1 MAIEIDFGRELGR
14 LAFPDD
20 ITDEQAQSYVRE
32 NYQAIRQGL
41 ISRRQEELAAETEVE
56 EKAKFQLG
64 QYDTVETALNTLS
77 ELPRG
82 AIEGLGLTAK
92 AAARAATFFPPP
104 TVNPYTGRKIEQTA
118 EVPLEQEPLYRAG
131 QAIQEFG
138 KETYPGLPGVRE
150 SLPAQVMGG
159 IGSTVATLPA
169 ALIAGPAAPLG
180 AAISYGLQSGESATE
195 DADATINRRI
205 SEALANRQY
214 DVAADLQDRREQMKT
229 QAFITAAPI
238 GAATEFFLGAAPKVA
253 RRFVTGRIG
262 GIGERL
268 AESLVPKSAK
278 YQRKF
283 LGATG
288 AERVRGAVEALATE
302 GVQESA
308 EQLGGNIAAAAVY
321 DPERGWLDGVA
332 QAGFVGSLSGGIVG
346 GLVGSR
352 RNAKLAGAANEALGG
367 DPTNPLPRANATVA
381 GLEDTQ
387 QEGEPEI
394 TAEDVLRKSQ
404 EAGLPGQEEVVTEPA
419 PKVTPVPAQPQ
430 VVVTSVVTPVV
441 TPTPAPTPAPAATVD
456 PETGLAPDEQDE
468 LDQLITAEDEGMLSE
483 EGAITLADY
492 RARLGG
498 AQAVVTPVAKAVTP
512 VVRTPAPTPAPVVT
526 TSTKLPKNLAG
537 AKPRYSI
544 FQDTYLPRFD
554 SDFDLAA
561 YIVTQTKKSDSDADY
576 LNWAVERSGMT
587 PEEVRKHGLQV
598 RAELKKLAAK
608 TKAGTAQKPA
618 ALVVPSVTIAMP
630 EVKVT
635 ATPVSA
641 PVAAPVTPAPTPV
654 APTPTPAPEY
664 TPARINSLLRK
675 LKAKA
680 TAVGK
685 GLYEIKNLAP
695 GQRLVLR
702 TRFGGLQET
711 DQFLLQEKSQVTGY
725 PSDEGFI
732 LRDKQEAVAGETPRP
747 APKPAPIGPKP
758 DDELTEQQYYDA
770 RVKEIARDNKA
781 TQAEVREQFSR
792 EDSNLEHW
800 QAIRNAAESGK
811 QLKVETLN
819 RLPEARIEFLRK
831 QYPQSVPQ
839 GYMAPAVSKSVAE
852 KQAEMRAAKR
862 GVRIAPAPAI
872 SEEVELNELRISK
885 QQRGRLGRL
894 TEERLQELEKKLAP
908 APAEPVVA
916 EPTEA
921 ELEAAEEARLAQAEE
936 EIDSGP
942 IGQAKQKLEDEGS
955 DMKKSQVKAM
965 ARKLEKA
972 GIIDDSELDDEG
984 RDTEVDELVGQLLE
998 RVEEARDTA
1007 IQEREQELADE
1018 ARVEKVA
1025 PKAAPISKVAQIISK
1040 LENLKIDTGGTF
1052 DAVLGIPALIWNGAL
1067 ITAQNALRAGKAVTQ
1082 AIDAAIEY
1090 IRTNLNEKQA
1100 ARVNLDAVRE
1110 QFETDLVLGRSV
1122 SEIIDDGKLRGY
1134 KQKARHLI
1142 PEERRKLRSDTKK
1155 RFVDL
1160 FDQLP
1165 SVSEFAA
1172 AALGGAVKRGWYRKS
1187 AEALIDVFGVD
1198 APRFAALLAGLSP
1211 QTSVENNLINAL
1223 NVWKNW
1229 NLAGRPT
1236 DRAAIVSVMGR
1247 SVQGNKGEQSVL
1259 DAWINNSVRALSSE
1273 DPTSITLSGPKVNSF
1288 MLNLRGV
1295 VNEVTNDAWMA
1306 NFALVDQAM
1315 FAGSLNA
1322 TGTDPGK
1329 GTGYLAMS
1337 AKVRAT
1343 AEYLTEL
1350 TGDQWTPAEVQET
1363 VWSWAKTLYELQDRR
1378 GETRNAVEILRAGD
1392 LTEEAIAGTPDF
1404 ATLLADGEY
1413 RRILAEAGYGNQ
1425 VEQIARRSAELRGA
1439 QRAGPASQAAAT
1451 ASQTL
1456 RNAEERAARRLVQ
1469 LRKQRAA
1476 EAEAEK
1482 AATKTAAQSAIDA
1495 IDKVSKGLSENS
1507 YSDPLFLT
1515 PLAKLALQIAKGL
1528 IQVGVA
1534 VDKAIRQAIAQARQ
1548 QFPNDP
1554 TDDIQLADRLIRDA
1568 EYAEAVA
1575 AGDMETAQQM
1585 VDEAAVK
1592 AGYKTKGFHRTPKA
1606 FTKFIPGGPKAEA
1619 QFWTTKAGEFRTLF
1633 GQSGRAI
1640 WFGSSP
1646 ENLPAYHNEPSGKG
1660 VVLEVYL
1667 KNPSPL
1673 QIDDDTRAWGR
1684 DIYADGSKQ
1693 FPLLL
1698 SDEHIQSIR
1707 KDGYTGIEYWNN
1719 GKTADKSAPD
1729 EMVVFDA
1736 NQIKS
1741 ADPVTRDDEGNVV
1754 PLSQR
1759 FQASTADIRGAKLDS
1774 VEAILQKVIA
1784 ATDPKGK
1791 VFEAITGLSNFVIY
1805 QASKIALRIYQA
1817 TKSWVAARNAGM
1829 DYIKSHVQLSN
1840 EAETA
1845 ANFEEYIKAFPN
1857 QEIPAGTPERPQP
1870 PSPDVRVPSRGL
1882 FLGDIST
1889 DTDENWASEAK
1900 KWVDFYKGNLER
1912 AYQVVLTADID
1923 NAFKEYILGEIIQRN
1938 QLDIARGKGDVEVLR
1953 ALNLEKRLA
1962 DSAKSLGAVTAKA
1975 MAARKLAQERFWWA
1989 QPAMILRN
1997 LIRKRQDE
2005 LIPFSKIESEQVR
2018 KWLTESGREAV
2029 NQIREAMK
2037 KADAVFARE
2046 FRKIKQVPGEPEGPP
2061 IEIKWQDILTKA
2073 LDTQGSV
2080 RQKML
2085 QVILADPRLRNL
2097 SPAGIAEI
2105 TNLLTNAWETKRNQI
2120 FRAEFQKKVPL
2131 PNVKPDVR
2139 EKLFRSLPRILKYAN
2154 IARATPGSFSIQ
2166 DGPDTYLLWEQAF
2179 RDAVAPEFG
2188 VAELNGIT
2196 ARKITDLAQKAQAQ
2210 SGVNRNEII
2219 QQMFRLM
2226 AREGGVRFSDVLRDY
2241 WYAAVLSGI
2250 RTQVDNAMNV
2260 FNGFLNTAMFATMA
2274 KKDAG
2279 FIAYS
2284 ALKGLDEGIR
2294 DFWPMLW
2301 RGELYRSVNFN
2312 PDQPGSALEGLGE
2325 SRNLFAKGISQFK
2338 YVGRLINALD
2348 HMTALMSDSSAKAY
2362 ALRKLYDADVA
2373 RQYLTPSPEVVA
2385 VARARAIAE
2394 GTRPELVNKRTREII
2409 QEKLPVDV
2417 LMTSREIREMTT
2429 FTETPQGLLG
2439 SLYRGLDQAAQGKT
2453 LYKVL
2458 SGTNFLRFAANSAN
2472 EILNFALPVALYRY
2486 YQSSPGKSEGEYG
2499 LKFSESRRDLI
2510 LAKATFGTAL
2520 GIFAG
2525 ALFLGDDDKE
2535 EDRNM
2540 DITGSFKS
2548 LDPNK
2553 RKQLLSEGR
2562 QPYSIRFG
2570 NTYVSYRQMGF
2581 GGVLATIGELRDRQ
2595 LFSPDK
2601 WSQENI
2607 VDKVL
2612 DGAAA
2617 GMFIVKDSTAI
2628 SGLTE
2633 LLGFANAY
2641 KYDTD
2646 EFIEKSFPRY
2656 VSRLA
2661 GSLVPNILKEVD
2673 AWSDPSIFKTEA
2685 GNLGYE
2691 YFLQQVPFGRRDIG
2705 PGPILNVLGEPVKVE
2720 RYPWSRWAKE
2730 REVDTAWST
2739 LGSLASKGVFMPVPA
2754 ITVKVNENGTRRELT
2769 REEKYSYQQAVGQ
2782 GYRKFIEQ
2790 NRERLLALPPAQASD
2805 FIDKNADRIRRN
2817 ARTNL
2822 KNSF

>member
-14 LAFPDD
+14 VAFPDD
-20 ITDEQAQSYVRE
+20 VTDEQAQSYVRE

-41 ISRRQEELAAETEVE
+41 IGRRQEELAAETERE

-64 QYDTVETALNTLS
+64 QYDTVETMLNTLS

-82 AIEGLGLTAK
+82 ALEGIGLTLK
-92 AAARAATFFPPP
+92 AAARLPDAIPTFAGG
-104 TVNPYTGRKIEQTA
+104 TYDPYTEAPIEQ
-118 EVPLEQEPLYRAG
+118 VPLFRAG
-131 QAIQEFG
+131 QAVQEFG

-150 SLPAQVMGG
+150 TVPAQVMGG

-169 ALIAGPAAPLG
+169 AVIAGPVGAAPLG
-180 AAISYGLQSGESATE
+180 AAISYGLQSGESAAE
-195 DADATINRRI
+195 EADTTINRRI
-205 SEALANRQY
+205 AEAMASRQY
-214 DVAADLQDRREQMKT
+214 DVAADLQDRREQMKNL
-229 QAFITAAPI
+229 AFITTAPI

-262 GIGERL
+262 GIGERI

-283 LGATG
+283 LGVTG

-394 TAEDVLRKSQ
+394 TAEDVMRKSQ
-404 EAGLPGQEEVVTEPA
+404 EAGLAGQEEEVIPA
-419 PKVTPVPAQPQ
+419 SKPQPKSKAAPVTPEVDIVRLDDLRKKANTGTINPDELAELTLMHQTMGIPD
-430 VVVTSVVTPVV
+430 PVV
-441 TPTPAPTPAPAATVD
+441 AATPATPTTTTTPAAATVD
-456 PETGLAPDEQDE
+456 AETGLDSDEQDE
-468 LDQLITAEDEGMLSE
+468 LDQLITAEDAGLLSE
-483 EGAITLADY
+483 DDALTLAAY

-498 AQAVVTPVAKAVTP
+498 VNAVVTPVAPTPAPVATP
-512 VVRTPAPTPAPVVT
+512 VVRTPAPTPTPAPVVT
-526 TSTKLPKNLAG
+526 TSAKLPEDLAK
-537 AKPRYSI
+537 AKPRYS
-544 FQDTYLPRFD
+544 FSRDTYVPAFD

-561 YIVTQTKKSDSDADY
+561 YIVTQATPSLRDADY
-576 LNWAVERSGMT
+576 LNWAVEASGMT

-598 RAELKKLAAK
+598 RAQIKQLSRQ
-608 TKAGTAQKPA
+608 TKGGTSQKPA
-618 ALVVPSVTIAMP
+618 TLVVPSVRITMP

-635 ATPVSA
+635 ATPVSV
-641 PVAAPVTPAPTPV
+641 PVAKPVAKPASATKPAEELTEKQYYDQRVKEIADANSIGQSEVRDLFSQEDANLEYWQLIQKAAESGKQFKSQSLDRLPQARVEFLRRNFPQSIPQGYFYPGVVKTIAPAPT
-654 APTPTPAPEY
+654 Y
-664 TPARINSLLRK
+664 TPARINKLLQS
-675 LKAKA
+675 LKARA

-685 GLYEIKNLAP
+685 GLYEIKKLAP

-702 TRFGGLQET
+702 TSSGRLQET
-711 DQFLLQEKSQVTGY
+711 DQFLLREKSEVTGNVY
-725 PSDEGFI
+725 DEGFI
-732 LRDKQEAVAGETPRP
+732 LRDKQEYAAGQ
-747 APKPAPIGPKP
+747 APKPAP
-758 DDELTEQQYYDA
+758 TE
-770 RVKEIARDNKA
+770 V
-781 TQAEVREQFSR
+781 
-792 EDSNLEHW
+792 
-800 QAIRNAAESGK
+800 
-811 QLKVETLN
+811 
-819 RLPEARIEFLRK
+819 
-831 QYPQSVPQ
+831 
-839 GYMAPAVSKSVAE
+839 
-852 KQAEMRAAKR
+852 
-862 GVRIAPAPAI
+862 
-872 SEEVELNELRISK
+872 
-885 QQRGRLGRL
+885 
-894 TEERLQELEKKLAP
+894 
-908 APAEPVVA
+908 APAEPVAA

-921 ELEAAEEARLAQAEE
+921 ELQAAEEARLAQAEQ
-936 EIDSGP
+936 EIDAGP

-972 GIIDDSELDDEG
+972 GVIDDSELDDEG

-998 RVEEARDTA
+998 RIEEARDNA

-1018 ARVEKVA
+1018 AKVEKVA
-1025 PKAAPISKVAQIISK
+1025 PKPAPISKVAQIISK
-1040 LENLKIDTGGTF
+1040 LENLKVDTGGTF
-1052 DAVLGIPALIWNGAL
+1052 DAVLGVPALIWNGAL
-1067 ITAQNALRAGKAVTQ
+1067 ITAQNALRAGKAVTE

-1090 IRTNLNEKQA
+1090 IRTSLNEKQA

-1122 SEIIDDGKLRGY
+1122 SEIIDDGKLSGY

-1160 FDQLP
+1160 FNQLP

-1211 QTSVENNLINAL
+1211 QTSVENNLVNAL

-1322 TGTDPGK
+1322 AGTDPGK

-1343 AEYLTEL
+1343 AEYLTKL

-1425 VEQIARRSAELRGA
+1425 VEQLARRSAELRGA
-1439 QRAGPASQAAAT
+1439 QRPLSASQAAAA

-1469 LRKQRAA
+1469 LREQRAA
-1476 EAEAEK
+1476 EAEAERN
-1482 AATKTAAQSAIDA
+1482 QR
-1495 IDKVSKGLSENS
+1495 
-1507 YSDPLFLT
+1507 P
-1515 PLAKLALQIAKGL
+1515 
-1528 IQVGVA
+1528 
-1534 VDKAIRQAIAQARQ
+1534 
-1548 QFPNDP
+1548 
-1554 TDDIQLADRLIRDA
+1554 DR
-1568 EYAEAVA
+1568 
-1575 AGDMETAQQM
+1575 
-1585 VDEAAVK
+1585 
-1592 AGYKTKGFHRTPKA
+1592 
-1606 FTKFIPGGPKAEA
+1606 
-1619 QFWTTKAGEFRTLF
+1619 
-1633 GQSGRAI
+1633 
-1640 WFGSSP
+1640 
-1646 ENLPAYHNEPSGKG
+1646 
-1660 VVLEVYL
+1660 
-1667 KNPSPL
+1667 
-1673 QIDDDTRAWGR
+1673 
-1684 DIYADGSKQ
+1684 
-1693 FPLLL
+1693 
-1698 SDEHIQSIR
+1698 
-1707 KDGYTGIEYWNN
+1707 
-1719 GKTADKSAPD
+1719 
-1729 EMVVFDA
+1729 
-1736 NQIKS
+1736 
-1741 ADPVTRDDEGNVV
+1741 
-1754 PLSQR
+1754 
-1759 FQASTADIRGAKLDS
+1759 
-1774 VEAILQKVIA
+1774 VEAILKKVIA

-1791 VFEAITGLSNFVIY
+1791 VFEAVAGLSNFVIY

-1845 ANFEEYIKAFPN
+1845 ANFEEHIKAFPN

-1912 AYQVVLTADID
+1912 AFQVALTADID

-1938 QLDIARGKGDVEVLR
+1938 QLDIARAKGDVEVMR

-2018 KWLTESGREAV
+2018 KWLSESGREAV

-2046 FRKIKQVPGEPEGPP
+2046 FRKIKQVPGEADGPP
-2061 IEIKWQDILTKA
+2061 IEIKWQDILTQA

-2085 QVILADPRLRNL
+2085 QIILADPRLRNL

-2105 TNLLTNAWETKRNQI
+2105 TNLLTSAWETKRNQI

-2348 HMTALMSDSSAKAY
+2348 HMTALMSDSTAKAY

-2472 EILNFALPVALYRY
+2472 EILNFALPVALYRW
-2486 YQSSPGKSEGEYG
+2486 YQSAPGKSEGEYG

-2510 LAKATFGTAL
+2510 LAKATFGTVL

-2607 VDKVL
+2607 IDKVL

-2691 YFLQQVPFGRRDIG
+2691 YFLQQVPFGRREIG

-2730 REVDTAWST
+2730 REVDPAWST
-2739 LGSLASKGVFMPVPA
+2739 LGSLASKGVFMPTPA

-2769 REEKYSYQQAVGQ
+2769 REEKYQYQQAVGQ

-2790 NRERLLALPPAQASD
+2790 NSERLLALPPAQASD
-2805 FIDKNADRIRRN
+2805 LIDKNADRIRRN

>member
-1 MAIEIDFGRELGR
+1 MPIEVDFGTELGTVVFPEDYTQEQAFDFVKQNRKQIQQNLIQRRQQEMAGETSQLEAAKYRAGEYGTLETIGGVVSELPKAITEGFGGAMKGAERLSGMVPARQFNPFTGQIGAQIQPSFQPGQGDLAKAGQAVQEFGRET
-14 LAFPDD
+14 FP
-20 ITDEQAQSYVRE
+20 T
-32 NYQAIRQGL
+32 
-41 ISRRQEELAAETEVE
+41 
-56 EKAKFQLG
+56 
-64 QYDTVETALNTLS
+64 
-77 ELPRG
+77 
-82 AIEGLGLTAK
+82 
-92 AAARAATFFPPP
+92 
-104 TVNPYTGRKIEQTA
+104 
-118 EVPLEQEPLYRAG
+118 
-131 QAIQEFG
+131 
-138 KETYPGLPGVRE
+138 LPGVEE
-150 SLPAQVMGG
+150 SIPAQIAGG
-159 IGSTVATLPA
+159 VGSTLSVLPG
-169 ALIAGPAAPLG
+169 ALLAGPVG
-180 AAISYGLQSGESATE
+180 AGALYGLSAGEAGAE
-195 DADATINRRI
+195 DARRVINRRI
-205 SEALANRQY
+205 A
-214 DVAADLQDRREQMKT
+214 
-229 QAFITAAPI
+229 
-238 GAATEFFLGAAPKVA
+238 
-253 RRFVTGRIG
+253 
-262 GIGERL
+262 ERL
-268 AESLVPKSAK
+268 AAGDSQGAEDLQAQASQLESQSFLLNAAIGGVSEGALGVAGKIRFGKSNIGGVGARLAERMIPKAASLRTQNMIRGGVEGVVTEGLQESLEQSMGNMAAK
-278 YQRKF
+278 VTY
-283 LGATG
+283 
-288 AERVRGAVEALATE
+288 E
-302 GVQESA
+302 
-308 EQLGGNIAAAAVY
+308 
-321 DPERGWLDGVA
+321 PERGIMDGVA
-332 QAGFVGSLSGGIVG
+332 QAGFIGAATG
-346 GLVGSR
+346 GLVGGAIGSK
-352 RNAKLAGAANEALGG
+352 RNPNLAKANAIAEATGA
-367 DPTNPLPRANATVA
+367 DPANPLPRSTATVS
-381 GLEDTQ
+381 GLQDGPQ
-387 QEGEPEI
+387 SMGPIDIEPEI
-394 TAEDVLRKSQ
+394 TAEDVMRTSQ
-404 EAGLPGQEEVVTEPA
+404 EAGLVGQEEEVIPA
-419 PKVTPVPAQPQ
+419 SKPQPQPKSKAAPVTPEVDIVRLDDLRKKANTGTINPDELAELTVMHQTMGIPD
-430 VVVTSVVTPVV
+430 PVV
-441 TPTPAPTPAPAATVD
+441 AATPATPTTTPTPAAATVD
-456 PETGLAPDEQDE
+456 AETGLRSDEQDE
-468 LDQLITAEDEGMLSE
+468 LDQLITAEDAGLLSE
-483 EGAITLADY
+483 DDALTLAAY

-498 AQAVVTPVAKAVTP
+498 VEPAAIQTQPTISSAIQEQGPSEGVLRAEEQQPPVEVGLRQVDQGGRPAESSGAEVQVTP
-512 VVRTPAPTPAPVVT
+512 
-526 TSTKLPKNLAG
+526 
-537 AKPRYSI
+537 
-544 FQDTYLPRFD
+544 Q
-554 SDFDLAA
+554 
-561 YIVTQTKKSDSDADY
+561 
-576 LNWAVERSGMT
+576 
-587 PEEVRKHGLQV
+587 EVRQV
-598 RAELKKLAAK
+598 KAA
-608 TKAGTAQKPA
+608 
-618 ALVVPSVTIAMP
+618 
-630 EVKVT
+630 
-635 ATPVSA
+635 
-641 PVAAPVTPAPTPV
+641 VAAPVTPAPTPV
-654 APTPTPAPEY
+654 APTPTSAPEY
-664 TPARINSLLRK
+664 TPARINSLFRK

-685 GLYEIKNLAP
+685 GLYEIKKLTP

-711 DQFLLQEKSQVTGY
+711 DQFLLQETSQVTGY

-747 APKPAPIGPKP
+747 TPKPAPIAPKP

-770 RVKEIARDNKA
+770 RVKEIARDNKV
-781 TQAEVREQFSR
+781 TEAEVRQQFSR

-831 QYPQSVPQ
+831 QHPQSVPQ

-862 GVRIAPAPAI
+862 GVRLAPAPAI
-872 SEEVELNELRISK
+872 SEEVELNELRITK

-894 TEERLQELEKKLAP
+894 NEERLQELEKKLAP
-908 APAEPVVA
+908 AEPVAA

-921 ELEAAEEARLAQAEE
+921 ELQAAEEARLAQAEQ
-936 EIDSGP
+936 EIDAGP

-965 ARKLEKA
+965 ARKLENA

-984 RDTEVDELVGQLLE
+984 RDTGVDELVGQLLE

-1018 ARVEKVA
+1018 V
-1025 PKAAPISKVAQIISK
+1025 
-1040 LENLKIDTGGTF
+1040 G
-1052 DAVLGIPALIWNGAL
+1052 
-1067 ITAQNALRAGKAVTQ
+1067 
-1082 AIDAAIEY
+1082 
-1090 IRTNLNEKQA
+1090 
-1100 ARVNLDAVRE
+1100 
-1110 QFETDLVLGRSV
+1110 
-1122 SEIIDDGKLRGY
+1122 
-1134 KQKARHLI
+1134 
-1142 PEERRKLRSDTKK
+1142 TKK
-1155 RFVDL
+1155 
-1160 FDQLP
+1160 P
-1165 SVSEFAA
+1165 
-1172 AALGGAVKRGWYRKS
+1172 
-1187 AEALIDVFGVD
+1187 
-1198 APRFAALLAGLSP
+1198 AP
-1211 QTSVENNLINAL
+1211 
-1223 NVWKNW
+1223 
-1229 NLAGRPT
+1229 
-1236 DRAAIVSVMGR
+1236 
-1247 SVQGNKGEQSVL
+1247 
-1259 DAWINNSVRALSSE
+1259 
-1273 DPTSITLSGPKVNSF
+1273 
-1288 MLNLRGV
+1288 
-1295 VNEVTNDAWMA
+1295 
-1306 NFALVDQAM
+1306 
-1315 FAGSLNA
+1315 
-1322 TGTDPGK
+1322 
-1329 GTGYLAMS
+1329 
-1337 AKVRAT
+1337 
-1343 AEYLTEL
+1343 
-1350 TGDQWTPAEVQET
+1350 
-1363 VWSWAKTLYELQDRR
+1363 
-1378 GETRNAVEILRAGD
+1378 
-1392 LTEEAIAGTPDF
+1392 
-1404 ATLLADGEY
+1404 
-1413 RRILAEAGYGNQ
+1413 
-1425 VEQIARRSAELRGA
+1425 
-1439 QRAGPASQAAAT
+1439 
-1451 ASQTL
+1451 
-1456 RNAEERAARRLVQ
+1456 
-1469 LRKQRAA
+1469 
-1476 EAEAEK
+1476 
-1482 AATKTAAQSAIDA
+1482 KTAAQSAIDA
-1495 IDKVSKGLSENS
+1495 IDRVSKGLSENS

-1568 EYAEAVA
+1568 EYAAAVA
-1575 AGDMETAQQM
+1575 AGDMETAQRM

-1646 ENLPAYHNEPSGKG
+1646 ENLPAYHNDSTGSG

-1736 NQIKS
+1736 TQIKS

-1759 FQASTADIRGAKLDS
+1759 FQSSTADIRGAKPDR
-1774 VEAILQKVIA
+1774 VEAILKKVIA

-1791 VFEAITGLSNFVIY
+1791 VFEAVAGLSNFVIF
-1805 QASKIALRIYQA
+1805 QATKIALRIYQA

-1840 EAETA
+1840 EEETA
-1845 ANFEEYIKAFPN
+1845 ANFEEHIKAFPN

-1900 KWVDFYKGNLER
+1900 KWVDFFKGNLER
-1912 AYQVVLTADID
+1912 AFQLALTADID

-1938 QLDIARGKGDVEVLR
+1938 QLDIARAKGEVEVMR
-1953 ALNLEKRLA
+1953 ALNLETRLA
-1962 DSAKSLGAVTAKA
+1962 DSKKSLGAVTAKA
-1975 MAARKLAQERFWWA
+1975 MAARNLSNERFWWA

-2018 KWLTESGREAV
+2018 KWLSESGREAV

-2046 FRKIKQVPGEPEGPP
+2046 FRKIKQVPGEADGPP
-2061 IEIKWQDILTKA
+2061 IEIKWQDILTQA

-2085 QVILADPRLRNL
+2085 QIILADPRLRNL

-2105 TNLLTNAWETKRNQI
+2105 TNLLTSAWETKRNQI

-2139 EKLFRSLPRILKYAN
+2139 EKLLRSLPRILKYAN

-2166 DGPDTYLLWEQAF
+2166 DGPDTFLLWNQAF

-2226 AREGGVRFSDVLRDY
+2226 AREGGVKFSDALRDY
-2241 WYAAVLSGI
+2241 WYAAVLSGL
-2250 RTQVDNAMNV
+2250 RTQVDNWANV
-2260 FNGFLNTAMFATMA
+2260 YNGFLNTAMFAAMA

-2284 ALKGLDEGIR
+2284 SLKGLAEGIR

-2301 RGELYRSVNFN
+2301 HGELYRSVNFN

-2348 HMTALMSDSSAKAY
+2348 HMTALMSDSTAKAY
-2362 ALRKLYDADVA
+2362 ALRKLYGPEVA

-2385 VARARAIAE
+2385 AARARAVAE
-2394 GTRPELVNKRTREII
+2394 GTRPELINKRTREII
-2409 QEKLPVDV
+2409 QENLPVEI
-2417 LMTSREIREMTT
+2417 LLTAKEIREMTT

-2453 LYKVL
+2453 IYKVL

-2472 EILNFALPVALYRY
+2472 EILNFAFPVAFIRY
-2486 YQSSPGKSEGEYG
+2486 YQSAPGRSEGEYG
-2499 LKFSESRRDLI
+2499 LKFSESRRDLL

-2553 RKQLLSEGR
+2553 RKQLLAEGR

-2607 VDKVL
+2607 VDKIL

-2691 YFLQQVPFGRRDIG
+2691 YFLQQVPFGRREIG

-2730 REVDTAWST
+2730 REVDPAWST
-2739 LGSLASKGVFMPVPA
+2739 LGSLASKGVFMPTPA

-2769 REEKYSYQQAVGQ
+2769 REEKYQYQQAVGQ

-2790 NRERLLALPPAQASD
+2790 NSERLLALPPAQASD

>member
-14 LAFPDD
+14 VAFPDD
-20 ITDEQAQSYVRE
+20 VTDEQAQSYVRE

-41 ISRRQEELAAETEVE
+41 IGRRQEELAAETEAE

-64 QYDTVETALNTLS
+64 QYGTVETALNTLS

-82 AIEGLGLTAK
+82 ALEGTGVTLKG
-92 AAARAATFFPPP
+92 AARAATFFPPP

-180 AAISYGLQSGESATE
+180 AAISYGLQSGESAAE
-195 DADATINRRI
+195 EADTTINRRI
-205 SEALANRQY
+205 AEAMASQQY
-214 DVAADLQDRREQMKT
+214 DVAADLQDRREQMKNL
-229 QAFITAAPI
+229 AFITAAPI
-238 GAATEFFLGAAPKVA
+238 GAATEGLLGAAPKVA

-346 GLVGSR
+346 GLVGSS

-394 TAEDVLRKSQ
+394 TAEDVLRRSQ
-404 EAGLPGQEEVVTEPA
+404 EAGLPGQEEVVTEPV

-430 VVVTSVVTPVV
+430 VDAVRLDDLRKKANAGTINPDELAELTEIHQAMNIPAPVV
-441 TPTPAPTPAPAATVD
+441 GKTPTPAPTPAAATVD

-498 AQAVVTPVAKAVTP
+498 VKAVVTPAAPTSTPVATP
-512 VVRTPAPTPAPVVT
+512 VVRTPEPVPVTPAPQVT

-544 FQDTYLPRFD
+544 SQDTYLPRFD

-576 LNWAVERSGMT
+576 LKWAVERSGMT

-618 ALVVPSVTIAMP
+618 ALVVPSVTITMP

-635 ATPVSA
+635 ATPVSV

-862 GVRIAPAPAI
+862 GVR
-872 SEEVELNELRISK
+872 
-885 QQRGRLGRL
+885 
-894 TEERLQELEKKLAP
+894 LAP
-908 APAEPVVA
+908 APAPATVTTPTPAPAPAAITPATKTANELAGDLALLRAQKPRPLKKLFGPNPTEKQKAAHKAAMSDWEKQYRKLAQLQKRTLDQENANRTSKVRPASPGEQVQPPAAAGAPMQEGIDNIKFVSEPVAQARGGGMDAKDAKAKLVQQLERAVEAAPAESDQQYRDLISTGQTDLEERFKTVNDKNMGAGFEAKYRKAHELGKQLLAKYGPSVPKVTIEIPGDGTYTIANTKQALNQVLAKAQKLNTSTAKGPVRAPAAARKPERANEMLMRMAKQATQVYGKNAAAKLREQAANTDLELTDAQRNDLKVVADMITPVVA

-921 ELEAAEEARLAQAEE
+921 ELQAAEEARLAQAEQ
-936 EIDSGP
+936 EIDAGP

-965 ARKLEKA
+965 ARKLEA
-972 GIIDDSELDDEG
+972 SGVIDDSELDDEG
-984 RDTEVDELVGQLLE
+984 RDTGVDELVGQLLE

-1018 ARVEKVA
+1018 AK
-1025 PKAAPISKVAQIISK
+1025 
-1040 LENLKIDTGGTF
+1040 
-1052 DAVLGIPALIWNGAL
+1052 
-1067 ITAQNALRAGKAVTQ
+1067 
-1082 AIDAAIEY
+1082 
-1090 IRTNLNEKQA
+1090 
-1100 ARVNLDAVRE
+1100 
-1110 QFETDLVLGRSV
+1110 
-1122 SEIIDDGKLRGY
+1122 
-1134 KQKARHLI
+1134 
-1142 PEERRKLRSDTKK
+1142 
-1155 RFVDL
+1155 
-1160 FDQLP
+1160 
-1165 SVSEFAA
+1165 
-1172 AALGGAVKRGWYRKS
+1172 
-1187 AEALIDVFGVD
+1187 
-1198 APRFAALLAGLSP
+1198 
-1211 QTSVENNLINAL
+1211 
-1223 NVWKNW
+1223 
-1229 NLAGRPT
+1229 
-1236 DRAAIVSVMGR
+1236 
-1247 SVQGNKGEQSVL
+1247 
-1259 DAWINNSVRALSSE
+1259 
-1273 DPTSITLSGPKVNSF
+1273 
-1288 MLNLRGV
+1288 
-1295 VNEVTNDAWMA
+1295 
-1306 NFALVDQAM
+1306 
-1315 FAGSLNA
+1315 
-1322 TGTDPGK
+1322 
-1329 GTGYLAMS
+1329 
-1337 AKVRAT
+1337 
-1343 AEYLTEL
+1343 
-1350 TGDQWTPAEVQET
+1350 
-1363 VWSWAKTLYELQDRR
+1363 
-1378 GETRNAVEILRAGD
+1378 
-1392 LTEEAIAGTPDF
+1392 
-1404 ATLLADGEY
+1404 
-1413 RRILAEAGYGNQ
+1413 
-1425 VEQIARRSAELRGA
+1425 
-1439 QRAGPASQAAAT
+1439 
-1451 ASQTL
+1451 
-1456 RNAEERAARRLVQ
+1456 
-1469 LRKQRAA
+1469 
-1476 EAEAEK
+1476 AEK
-1482 AATKTAAQSAIDA
+1482 AAPKTAAQSAIDA

-1568 EYAEAVA
+1568 EYTAAVA
-1575 AGDMETAQQM
+1575 AGDMETAQRM

-1646 ENLPAYHNEPSGKG
+1646 ENLPAYHNDSTGSG

-1759 FQASTADIRGAKLDS
+1759 FQASTADIRGASGLNRGIGKRLSDWARNDTDEATRRVRFTNPSTGEQATFGDVISDLQSISDEAAPEYVRWLQSIPNKSTATADIVSDITFISRLDAEAERNQRPDR
-1774 VEAILQKVIA
+1774 VEAILKKVIA

-1791 VFEAITGLSNFVIY
+1791 VFEAITGLSNFVVY
-1805 QASKIALRIYQA
+1805 QASKIALQIYQA

-1845 ANFEEYIKAFPN
+1845 ANFEEFIKAFPN

-1889 DTDENWASEAK
+1889 DTDENWASEAR

-1912 AYQVVLTADID
+1912 AFQFVLTADID

-1938 QLDIARGKGDVEVLR
+1938 QLDIARAKNDVEVLR

-1962 DSAKSLGAVTAKA
+1962 DSKKSLGAVTAKA
-1975 MAARKLAQERFWWA
+1975 MAARNLSQERFWWA
-1989 QPAMILRN
+1989 QPAMIYRN

-2166 DGPDTYLLWEQAF
+2166 DGPDTFLLWNQAF

-2226 AREGGVRFSDVLRDY
+2226 AREGGVKFSDALRDY
-2241 WYAAVLSGI
+2241 WYAAVLSGL
-2250 RTQVDNAMNV
+2250 RTQVDNGANV

-2284 ALKGLDEGIR
+2284 SLKGLAEGIQ
-2294 DFWPMLW
+2294 DFWPILW
-2301 RGELYRSVNFN
+2301 KGELFRSANFN

-2338 YVGRLINALD
+2338 YVSRLITALD
-2348 HMTALMSDSSAKAY
+2348 HINALMSDSSAKAY

-2409 QEKLPVDV
+2409 QENLPVEI
-2417 LMTSREIREMTT
+2417 LLTSKEIREMAT
-2429 FTETPQGLLG
+2429 FTEIPQGLLG

-2472 EILNFALPVALYRY
+2472 EILNFALPVALYRW
-2486 YQSSPGKSEGEYG
+2486 YQSAPGRSEGEYG

-2510 LAKATFGTAL
+2510 LAKAAFGTAL

-2691 YFLQQVPFGRRDIG
+2691 YFLQQVPFGRREIG

>member
-14 LAFPDD
+14 VAFPDD
-20 ITDEQAQSYVRE
+20 VTDEQAQSYVRE

-41 ISRRQEELAAETEVE
+41 IGRRQEELAAETERE

-64 QYDTVETALNTLS
+64 QYDTVETMLNTLS

-82 AIEGLGLTAK
+82 ALEGIGLTLK
-92 AAARAATFFPPP
+92 AAARLPDAIPTFAGG
-104 TVNPYTGRKIEQTA
+104 TYDPYTEAPIEQ
-118 EVPLEQEPLYRAG
+118 VPLFRAG
-131 QAIQEFG
+131 QAVQEFG

-150 SLPAQVMGG
+150 TVPAQVMGG

-169 ALIAGPAAPLG
+169 AVIAGPVGAAPLG
-180 AAISYGLQSGESATE
+180 AAISYGLQSGESAAE
-195 DADATINRRI
+195 EADTTINRRI
-205 SEALANRQY
+205 AEAMASRQY
-214 DVAADLQDRREQMKT
+214 DVAADLQDRREQMKNL
-229 QAFITAAPI
+229 AFITTAPI

-262 GIGERL
+262 GIGERI

-283 LGATG
+283 LGVTG

-394 TAEDVLRKSQ
+394 TAEDVMRKSQ
-404 EAGLPGQEEVVTEPA
+404 EAGLAGQEEEVIPA
-419 PKVTPVPAQPQ
+419 SKPQPKSKAAPVTPEVDIVRLDDLRKKANTGTINPDELAELTLMHQTMGIPD
-430 VVVTSVVTPVV
+430 PVV
-441 TPTPAPTPAPAATVD
+441 AATPATPTTTTTPAAATVD
-456 PETGLAPDEQDE
+456 AETGLDSDEQDE
-468 LDQLITAEDEGMLSE
+468 LDQLITAEDAGLLSE
-483 EGAITLADY
+483 DDALTLAAY

-498 AQAVVTPVAKAVTP
+498 VNAVVTPVAPTPAPVATP

-526 TSTKLPKNLAG
+526 TSAKLPEDLAK
-537 AKPRYSI
+537 AKPRYS
-544 FQDTYLPRFD
+544 FSRDTYVPAFD

-561 YIVTQTKKSDSDADY
+561 YIVTQATPSLRDADY
-576 LNWAVERSGMT
+576 LNWAVEASGMT

-598 RAELKKLAAK
+598 RAQIKQLSRQ
-608 TKAGTAQKPA
+608 TKGGTSQKPA
-618 ALVVPSVTIAMP
+618 TLVVPSVRITMP

-635 ATPVSA
+635 ATPVSV
-641 PVAAPVTPAPTPV
+641 PVAKPVAKPASATKPAEELTEKQYYDQRVKEIADANSIGQSEVRDLFSQEDANLEYWQLIQKAAESGKQFKSQSLDRLPQARVEFLRRNFPQSIPQGYFYPGVVKTIAPAPT
-654 APTPTPAPEY
+654 Y
-664 TPARINSLLRK
+664 TPARINKLLQS
-675 LKAKA
+675 LKARA

-685 GLYEIKNLAP
+685 GLYEIKKLAP

-702 TRFGGLQET
+702 TSSGRLQET
-711 DQFLLQEKSQVTGY
+711 DQFLLREKSEVTGNVY
-725 PSDEGFI
+725 DEGFI
-732 LRDKQEAVAGETPRP
+732 LRDKQEYAAGQ
-747 APKPAPIGPKP
+747 APKPAP
-758 DDELTEQQYYDA
+758 TE
-770 RVKEIARDNKA
+770 V
-781 TQAEVREQFSR
+781 
-792 EDSNLEHW
+792 
-800 QAIRNAAESGK
+800 
-811 QLKVETLN
+811 
-819 RLPEARIEFLRK
+819 
-831 QYPQSVPQ
+831 
-839 GYMAPAVSKSVAE
+839 
-852 KQAEMRAAKR
+852 
-862 GVRIAPAPAI
+862 
-872 SEEVELNELRISK
+872 
-885 QQRGRLGRL
+885 
-894 TEERLQELEKKLAP
+894 
-908 APAEPVVA
+908 APAEPVAA

-921 ELEAAEEARLAQAEE
+921 ELQAAEEARLAQAEQ
-936 EIDSGP
+936 EIDAGP

-972 GIIDDSELDDEG
+972 GVIDDSELDDEG

-998 RVEEARDTA
+998 RIEEARDNA

-1018 ARVEKVA
+1018 AKVEKVA
-1025 PKAAPISKVAQIISK
+1025 PKPAPISKVAQIISK
-1040 LENLKIDTGGTF
+1040 LENLKVDTGGTF
-1052 DAVLGIPALIWNGAL
+1052 DAVLGVPALIWNGAL
-1067 ITAQNALRAGKAVTQ
+1067 ITAQNALRAGKAVTE

-1090 IRTNLNEKQA
+1090 IRTSLNEKQA

-1122 SEIIDDGKLRGY
+1122 SEIIDDGKLSGY

-1160 FDQLP
+1160 FNQLP

-1211 QTSVENNLINAL
+1211 QTSVENNLVNAL

-1322 TGTDPGK
+1322 AGTDPGK

-1343 AEYLTEL
+1343 AEYLTKL

-1425 VEQIARRSAELRGA
+1425 VEQLARRSAELRGA
-1439 QRAGPASQAAAT
+1439 QRPLSASQAAAA

-1469 LRKQRAA
+1469 LREQRAA
-1476 EAEAEK
+1476 EAEAERN
-1482 AATKTAAQSAIDA
+1482 QR
-1495 IDKVSKGLSENS
+1495 
-1507 YSDPLFLT
+1507 P
-1515 PLAKLALQIAKGL
+1515 
-1528 IQVGVA
+1528 
-1534 VDKAIRQAIAQARQ
+1534 
-1548 QFPNDP
+1548 
-1554 TDDIQLADRLIRDA
+1554 DR
-1568 EYAEAVA
+1568 
-1575 AGDMETAQQM
+1575 
-1585 VDEAAVK
+1585 
-1592 AGYKTKGFHRTPKA
+1592 
-1606 FTKFIPGGPKAEA
+1606 
-1619 QFWTTKAGEFRTLF
+1619 
-1633 GQSGRAI
+1633 
-1640 WFGSSP
+1640 
-1646 ENLPAYHNEPSGKG
+1646 
-1660 VVLEVYL
+1660 
-1667 KNPSPL
+1667 
-1673 QIDDDTRAWGR
+1673 
-1684 DIYADGSKQ
+1684 
-1693 FPLLL
+1693 
-1698 SDEHIQSIR
+1698 
-1707 KDGYTGIEYWNN
+1707 
-1719 GKTADKSAPD
+1719 
-1729 EMVVFDA
+1729 
-1736 NQIKS
+1736 
-1741 ADPVTRDDEGNVV
+1741 
-1754 PLSQR
+1754 
-1759 FQASTADIRGAKLDS
+1759 
-1774 VEAILQKVIA
+1774 VEAILKKVIA

-1791 VFEAITGLSNFVIY
+1791 VFEAVAGLSNFVIY

-1845 ANFEEYIKAFPN
+1845 ANFEEHIKAFPN

-1912 AYQVVLTADID
+1912 AFQVALTADID

-1938 QLDIARGKGDVEVLR
+1938 QLDIARAKGDVEVMR

-2018 KWLTESGREAV
+2018 KWLSESGREAV

-2046 FRKIKQVPGEPEGPP
+2046 FRKIKQVPGEADGPP
-2061 IEIKWQDILTKA
+2061 IEIKWQDILTQA

-2085 QVILADPRLRNL
+2085 QIILADPRLRNL

-2105 TNLLTNAWETKRNQI
+2105 TNLLTSAWETKRNQI

-2348 HMTALMSDSSAKAY
+2348 HMTALMSDSTAKAY

-2472 EILNFALPVALYRY
+2472 EILNFALPVALYRW
-2486 YQSSPGKSEGEYG
+2486 YQSAPGKSEGEYG

-2510 LAKATFGTAL
+2510 LAKATFGTVL

-2607 VDKVL
+2607 IDKVL

-2691 YFLQQVPFGRRDIG
+2691 YFLQQVPFGRREIG

-2730 REVDTAWST
+2730 REVDPAWST
-2739 LGSLASKGVFMPVPA
+2739 LGSLASKGVFMPTPA

-2769 REEKYSYQQAVGQ
+2769 REEKYQYQQAVGQ

-2790 NRERLLALPPAQASD
+2790 NSERLLALPPAQASD
-2805 FIDKNADRIRRN
+2805 LIDKNADRIRRN

>member
-1 MAIEIDFGRELGR
+1 MPIEVDFGTELGTVVFPEDYTQEQAFDFVKQNRKQIQQNLIQRRQQEMADETSQLEAAKYRAGEYGTLETIGGVVSELPKAITEGFGGAMKGAERLSGMVPARQFNPFTGQIGAQIQPSFQPGQGDLAKAGQAVQEFGRET
-14 LAFPDD
+14 FP
-20 ITDEQAQSYVRE
+20 S
-32 NYQAIRQGL
+32 
-41 ISRRQEELAAETEVE
+41 
-56 EKAKFQLG
+56 
-64 QYDTVETALNTLS
+64 
-77 ELPRG
+77 
-82 AIEGLGLTAK
+82 
-92 AAARAATFFPPP
+92 
-104 TVNPYTGRKIEQTA
+104 
-118 EVPLEQEPLYRAG
+118 
-131 QAIQEFG
+131 
-138 KETYPGLPGVRE
+138 LPGVQE
-150 SLPAQVMGG
+150 SIPAQIAGG
-159 IGSTVATLPA
+159 VGSTLSVLPG
-169 ALIAGPAAPLG
+169 ALLAGPVG
-180 AAISYGLQSGESATE
+180 AGALYGLSAGEAGAE
-195 DADATINRRI
+195 DARRVINRRI
-205 SEALANRQY
+205 A
-214 DVAADLQDRREQMKT
+214 
-229 QAFITAAPI
+229 
-238 GAATEFFLGAAPKVA
+238 
-253 RRFVTGRIG
+253 
-262 GIGERL
+262 ERL
-268 AESLVPKSAK
+268 AAGDSQGAEDLQAQASQLESQAFLLNAAIGGVSEGVLGVAGKIRFGKSNIGGVGARLAERMIPKAASLRTQNMIRGGVEGVVTEGLQESLEQSMGNMAAK
-278 YQRKF
+278 VTY
-283 LGATG
+283 
-288 AERVRGAVEALATE
+288 E
-302 GVQESA
+302 
-308 EQLGGNIAAAAVY
+308 
-321 DPERGWLDGVA
+321 PERGIMDGVA
-332 QAGFVGSLSGGIVG
+332 QAGFIGAATG
-346 GLVGSR
+346 GLVGGAIGSK
-352 RNAKLAGAANEALGG
+352 RNPNLAKANAIAEATGA
-367 DPTNPLPRANATVA
+367 DPANPLPRSTATVS
-381 GLEDTQ
+381 GLQDGPQ
-387 QEGEPEI
+387 SMGPIDIEPEI
-394 TAEDVLRKSQ
+394 TPEDVMRTSQ
-404 EAGLPGQEEVVTEPA
+404 EAGLAGQEEEVIPA
-419 PKVTPVPAQPQ
+419 SKPQPKSKAAPVTPEVDIVRLDDLRKKANTGTINPDELAELTVMHQTMGIPD
-430 VVVTSVVTPVV
+430 PVV
-441 TPTPAPTPAPAATVD
+441 AATPATPTTTPTPAAATVD
-456 PETGLAPDEQDE
+456 AETGLDSDEQDE
-468 LDQLITAEDEGMLSE
+468 LDQLITAEDAGLLSE
-483 EGAITLADY
+483 EGAITLAAY

-498 AQAVVTPVAKAVTP
+498 VNAVVTPVAPTPAPVATP

-526 TSTKLPKNLAG
+526 TSAKLPKDLAE
-537 AKPRYSI
+537 AKPRYS
-544 FQDTYLPRFD
+544 FSRDTYVPAFD

-561 YIVTQTKKSDSDADY
+561 YIVTQAKPSLRDADY
-576 LNWAVERSGMT
+576 LNWAVEASGMT

-598 RAELKKLAAK
+598 RAQIKQLSRQ
-608 TKAGTAQKPA
+608 TKGGTSQKPA
-618 ALVVPSVTIAMP
+618 TLVVPSVRITMP

-635 ATPVSA
+635 ATPVSV
-641 PVAAPVTPAPTPV
+641 PVAAPVTPVPTPV

-664 TPARINSLLRK
+664 TPARINSLFRK

-685 GLYEIKNLAP
+685 GLYEIKKLAP

-711 DQFLLQEKSQVTGY
+711 DQFLLQEKSQITGY

-770 RVKEIARDNKA
+770 RVKEIARDNKV
-781 TQAEVREQFSR
+781 TEAEVRQQFSR

-831 QYPQSVPQ
+831 QHPQSVPQ
-839 GYMAPAVSKSVAE
+839 GYMAPAVSKSVAK

-862 GVRIAPAPAI
+862 GVRLAPAPAI
-872 SEEVELNELRISK
+872 SEEVELNELRITK

-894 TEERLQELEKKLAP
+894 NEERLQELEKKLAP

-921 ELEAAEEARLAQAEE
+921 ELQAAEEARLAQAEQ
-936 EIDSGP
+936 EIDAGP

-965 ARKLEKA
+965 ARKLEA
-972 GIIDDSELDDEG
+972 SGVIDDSELDDEG

-998 RVEEARDTA
+998 RVEEARDNA
-1007 IQEREQELADE
+1007 IEERAQELADE
-1018 ARVEKVA
+1018 AGTKKPA
-1025 PKAAPISKVAQIISK
+1025 SKPAPISKVAQIISK
-1040 LENLKIDTGGTF
+1040 LENLKVDTGGTF
-1052 DAVLGIPALIWNGAL
+1052 DAVLGVPALIWNGAL

-1090 IRTNLNEKQA
+1090 IRTSLNEKQA

-1110 QFETDLVLGRSV
+1110 QFENDLVLGRSV
-1122 SEIIDDGKLRGY
+1122 SEIIDDGKLSGY

-1160 FDQLP
+1160 FNQLP

-1211 QTSVENNLINAL
+1211 QTSVENNLVNAL

-1315 FAGSLNA
+1315 FGGSLNA
-1322 TGTDPGK
+1322 AGTDPGK

-1343 AEYLTEL
+1343 AEYLTKL

-1378 GETRNAVEILRAGD
+1378 GETRNALEILRAGD

-1425 VEQIARRSAELRGA
+1425 VEQLARRSAELRGA
-1439 QRAGPASQAAAT
+1439 QRPVSASQAAAA

-1456 RNAEERAARRLVQ
+1456 RNAEERAARRLIQ
-1469 LRKQRAA
+1469 LREQRAA
-1476 EAEAEK
+1476 EAEAERN
-1482 AATKTAAQSAIDA
+1482 QR
-1495 IDKVSKGLSENS
+1495 
-1507 YSDPLFLT
+1507 P
-1515 PLAKLALQIAKGL
+1515 
-1528 IQVGVA
+1528 
-1534 VDKAIRQAIAQARQ
+1534 
-1548 QFPNDP
+1548 
-1554 TDDIQLADRLIRDA
+1554 DR
-1568 EYAEAVA
+1568 
-1575 AGDMETAQQM
+1575 
-1585 VDEAAVK
+1585 
-1592 AGYKTKGFHRTPKA
+1592 
-1606 FTKFIPGGPKAEA
+1606 
-1619 QFWTTKAGEFRTLF
+1619 
-1633 GQSGRAI
+1633 
-1640 WFGSSP
+1640 
-1646 ENLPAYHNEPSGKG
+1646 
-1660 VVLEVYL
+1660 
-1667 KNPSPL
+1667 
-1673 QIDDDTRAWGR
+1673 
-1684 DIYADGSKQ
+1684 
-1693 FPLLL
+1693 
-1698 SDEHIQSIR
+1698 
-1707 KDGYTGIEYWNN
+1707 
-1719 GKTADKSAPD
+1719 
-1729 EMVVFDA
+1729 
-1736 NQIKS
+1736 
-1741 ADPVTRDDEGNVV
+1741 
-1754 PLSQR
+1754 
-1759 FQASTADIRGAKLDS
+1759 

-1791 VFEAITGLSNFVIY
+1791 VFEAVAGLSNFVIF
-1805 QASKIALRIYQA
+1805 QATKIALRIYQA

-1845 ANFEEYIKAFPN
+1845 ANFEEHIKAFPN
-1857 QEIPAGTPERPQP
+1857 REIPAGTPERPQP

-1900 KWVDFYKGNLER
+1900 KWVDFFKGNLER
-1912 AYQVVLTADID
+1912 AFQLALTADID

-1938 QLDIARGKGDVEVLR
+1938 QLDIARAKGEVEVLR

-1962 DSAKSLGAVTAKA
+1962 ESAKSLGAITAKA

-2018 KWLTESGREAV
+2018 KWLSESGREAV

-2037 KADAVFARE
+2037 KTNAVFARE
-2046 FRKIKQVPGEPEGPP
+2046 FRKIKQVTGEAGGPP
-2061 IEIKWQDILTKA
+2061 IEIKWQDILTQA

-2085 QVILADPRLRNL
+2085 QIILADPRLRNL

-2105 TNLLTNAWETKRNQI
+2105 TNLLTSAWETKRNQI

-2139 EKLFRSLPRILKYAN
+2139 EKLLRSLPRILKYAN

-2166 DGPDTYLLWEQAF
+2166 DGPDTSLLWEQAF

-2226 AREGGVRFSDVLRDY
+2226 AREGGVKFSDALRDY
-2241 WYAAVLSGI
+2241 WYAAVLSGL
-2250 RTQVDNAMNV
+2250 RTQVDNWANV
-2260 FNGFLNTAMFATMA
+2260 YNGFLNTAMFAAMA

-2284 ALKGLDEGIR
+2284 SLKGLAEGIR

-2301 RGELYRSVNFN
+2301 HGELYRSVNFN

-2348 HMTALMSDSSAKAY
+2348 HMTALMSDSTAKAY
-2362 ALRKLYDADVA
+2362 ALRKLYPEGVA

-2385 VARARAIAE
+2385 AARARAIAE

-2486 YQSSPGKSEGEYG
+2486 YQSAPGKSEGEYG

-2510 LAKATFGTAL
+2510 LAKAAFGTAL

-2535 EDRNM
+2535 EDRNI

-2553 RKQLLSEGR
+2553 RKQLLAEGR

-2607 VDKVL
+2607 IDKIL

-2691 YFLQQVPFGRRDIG
+2691 YFLQQVPFGRREIG

-2730 REVDTAWST
+2730 REVDPAWST
-2739 LGSLASKGVFMPVPA
+2739 LGSLASKGVFMPTPA

-2769 REEKYSYQQAVGQ
+2769 REEKYQYQQAVGQ

-2790 NRERLLALPPAQASD
+2790 NRDRLLALPPAQASD
-2805 FIDKNADRIRRN
+2805 LIDKNADRIRRN

>member
-41 ISRRQEELAAETEVE
+41 LSQRQEELAAETESQE
-56 EKAKFQLG
+56 AAKYRAGDYGTL
-64 QYDTVETALNTLS
+64 ETIGGVVS
-77 ELPRG
+77 ELPKAITEGFGG
-82 AIEGLGLTAK
+82 AMKGAE
-92 AAARAATFFPPP
+92 RAIAFFPPP
-104 TVNPYTGRKIEQTA
+104 NVNPYTGRPIQQT
-118 EVPLEQEPLYRAG
+118 VEPSGPGALSKAG
-131 QAIQEFG
+131 QSVQEFG
-138 KETYPGLPGVRE
+138 RETFPSLPGVQE
-150 SLPAQVMGG
+150 SIPAQIAGG
-159 IGSTVATLPA
+159 VGSTLSVLPG
-169 ALIAGPAAPLG
+169 ALLAGPVG
-180 AAISYGLQSGESATE
+180 AGALYGLSAGEAGAE
-195 DADATINRRI
+195 DARRVINRRI
-205 SEALANRQY
+205 A
-214 DVAADLQDRREQMKT
+214 
-229 QAFITAAPI
+229 
-238 GAATEFFLGAAPKVA
+238 
-253 RRFVTGRIG
+253 
-262 GIGERL
+262 ERL
-268 AESLVPKSAK
+268 AAGDSQGAEDLQAQASQLESQSFLLNAAIGGVSEGVLGVAGKIRFGKSNIGGVGARLAERLIPKAASLRTQNMIRGGVEGVVTEGLQESLEQSMGNMAAK
-278 YQRKF
+278 VAY
-283 LGATG
+283 
-288 AERVRGAVEALATE
+288 E
-302 GVQESA
+302 
-308 EQLGGNIAAAAVY
+308 
-321 DPERGWLDGVA
+321 PERGIMDGVA
-332 QAGFVGSLSGGIVG
+332 QAGFIGAATG
-346 GLVGSR
+346 GLVGGAIGSK
-352 RNAKLAGAANEALGG
+352 RNPNLARANAIAEATGA
-367 DPTNPLPRANATVA
+367 DPANPLPRSTATVA
-381 GLEDTQ
+381 GLEDGPQPT
-387 QEGEPEI
+387 GPIDIEPEI
-394 TAEDVLRKSQ
+394 TPEDVLRMSQ
-404 EAGLPGQEEVVTEPA
+404 EAGIPMPAEEVAPA
-419 PKVTPVPAQPQ
+419 PAPVAAPAPEPQ
-430 VVVTSVVTPVV
+430 AVVTPVV
-441 TPTPAPTPAPAATVD
+441 TPTPAPTPAAAPAATVD
-456 PETGLAPDEQDE
+456 SETGLAPDEQDE
-468 LDQLITAEDEGMLSE
+468 LDQLLTAEDAGLLSE
-483 EGAITLADY
+483 EGAITLAGY

-498 AQAVVTPVAKAVTP
+498 VEPAAIQTQPTISSAVQEQGPNEGVLRAEEQQPPIEVGLRQVDQRGRPAESSGAEVQVTPQEVRQVKARVA
-512 VVRTPAPTPAPVVT
+512 PAPVVEVT

-544 FQDTYLPRFD
+544 SQDTYLPRFD

-576 LNWAVERSGMT
+576 LKWAVERSGMT

-618 ALVVPSVTIAMP
+618 ALVVPSVTITMP

-635 ATPVSA
+635 ATPVSV

-685 GLYEIKNLAP
+685 GLYEIKKLAP

-872 SEEVELNELRISK
+872 SEEAELNELRITK
-885 QQRGRLGRL
+885 QKRGRLGRL
-894 TEERLQELEKKLAP
+894 NEERLQELEKKLAP
-908 APAEPVVA
+908 TPAEPVVA

-921 ELEAAEEARLAQAEE
+921 ELQAAEEARLAQAEQD
-936 EIDSGP
+936 IDAGP

-1018 ARVEKVA
+1018 AKVEKVA

-1476 EAEAEK
+1476 EAEAERN
-1482 AATKTAAQSAIDA
+1482 QR
-1495 IDKVSKGLSENS
+1495 
-1507 YSDPLFLT
+1507 P
-1515 PLAKLALQIAKGL
+1515 
-1528 IQVGVA
+1528 
-1534 VDKAIRQAIAQARQ
+1534 
-1548 QFPNDP
+1548 
-1554 TDDIQLADRLIRDA
+1554 DRV
-1568 EYAEAVA
+1568 EAV
-1575 AGDMETAQQM
+1575 
-1585 VDEAAVK
+1585 
-1592 AGYKTKGFHRTPKA
+1592 
-1606 FTKFIPGGPKAEA
+1606 
-1619 QFWTTKAGEFRTLF
+1619 
-1633 GQSGRAI
+1633 
-1640 WFGSSP
+1640 
-1646 ENLPAYHNEPSGKG
+1646 
-1660 VVLEVYL
+1660 L
-1667 KNPSPL
+1667 K
-1673 QIDDDTRAWGR
+1673 
-1684 DIYADGSKQ
+1684 
-1693 FPLLL
+1693 
-1698 SDEHIQSIR
+1698 
-1707 KDGYTGIEYWNN
+1707 
-1719 GKTADKSAPD
+1719 
-1729 EMVVFDA
+1729 
-1736 NQIKS
+1736 
-1741 ADPVTRDDEGNVV
+1741 
-1754 PLSQR
+1754 
-1759 FQASTADIRGAKLDS
+1759 
-1774 VEAILQKVIA
+1774 KVIA

-1791 VFEAITGLSNFVIY
+1791 VFEAITGLSNFVVY

-1857 QEIPAGTPERPQP
+1857 QEIPAGAPGQPQP
-1870 PSPDVRVPSRGL
+1870 PSPTERVESRGI
-1882 FLGDIST
+1882 FRGEVAR
-1889 DTDENWASEAK
+1889 DTDDNWQAEAR

-1912 AYQVVLTADID
+1912 AFQGFMGADID
-1923 NAFKEYILGEIIQRN
+1923 KALREYVGGELLQRSE
-1938 QLDIARGKGDVEVLR
+1938 LEVARAKNPIDLLR
-1953 ALNLEKRLA
+1953 ALNLQARIANALVQAGSDFGKQGRARQLTFARYAWMVPQLVYRRL
-1962 DSAKSLGAVTAKA
+1962 VN
-1975 MAARKLAQERFWWA
+1975 ER
-1989 QPAMILRN
+1989 Q
-1997 LIRKRQDE
+1997 KQK
-2005 LIPFSKIESEQVR
+2005 IPFPEIVAQQVR
-2018 KWLTESGREAV
+2018 KWLVESGQQAIDQV
-2029 NQIREAMK
+2029 KEAMK
-2037 KADAVFARE
+2037 QADNVFARE
-2046 FRKIKQVPGEPEGPP
+2046 FKKIKQVPGQPKGPP
-2061 IEIKWQDILTKA
+2061 IEIKWRDILTKS
-2073 LDTQGSV
+2073 LETQGSV

-2085 QVILADPRLRNL
+2085 QVILADPKLRNL

-2105 TNLLTNAWETKRNQI
+2105 TNLLTNAWEKKRDQI
-2120 FRAEFQKKVPL
+2120 FRSEFSKKVPL
-2131 PNVKPDVR
+2131 PTVKPDAR

-2154 IARATPGSFSIQ
+2154 IARATAGDQITT
-2166 DGPDTYLLWEQAF
+2166 DGPDTFLLWDQAF

-2188 VAELNGIT
+2188 VAEINGLT
-2196 ARKITDLAQKAQAQ
+2196 ARKLTELAQRAQAAQ
-2210 SGVNRNEII
+2210 GVNRNQII
-2219 QQMFRLM
+2219 QEMFRLM
-2226 AREGGVRFSDVLRDY
+2226 AQDGGVRFSDVLRDY
-2241 WYAAVLSGI
+2241 WYAAVLSGT
-2250 RTQVDNAMNV
+2250 RTQLDNALNIL
-2260 FNGFLNTAMFATMA
+2260 NGALNTVMLAGMA
-2274 KKDAG
+2274 GKEAG
-2279 FIAYS
+2279 LVTKS
-2284 ALKGLDEGIR
+2284 ALKGLNEGLR

-2312 PDQPGSALEGLGE
+2312 PDQPGNALEGLGE
-2325 SRNLFAKGISQFK
+2325 SRNLFAKGISQAK
-2338 YVGRLINALD
+2338 YVSRLMLALD
-2348 HMTALMSDSSAKAY
+2348 HVTAMMSDGAAKAY
-2362 ALRKLYDADVA
+2362 ALNKEVGSEEARNLMLPEADIVKAA
-2373 RQYLTPSPEVVA
+2373 RD
-2385 VARARAIAE
+2385 RAIAE
-2394 GTRPELVNKRTREII
+2394 GTRPDLVNKRTREIL
-2409 QEKLPVDV
+2409 QESFPVDV
-2417 LMTSREIREMTT
+2417 LMTSKDIREAVT
-2429 FTETPQGLLG
+2429 FTEVPQGVMG
-2439 SLYRGLDQAAQGKT
+2439 SLYEGLNAASRKFPALKFLT
-2453 LYKVL
+2453 
-2458 SGTNFLRFAANSAN
+2458 GTNFVRFAANYTNELLNYAAPIAVYRWVQSA
-2472 EILNFALPVALYRY
+2472 
-2486 YQSSPGKSEGEYG
+2486 PGKSDQPGG
-2499 LKFSESRRDLI
+2499 LQFTPARRDLL
-2510 LAKATFGTAL
+2510 LAKASLGTAL
-2520 GIFAG
+2520 GATAA

-2535 EDRNM
+2535 EDRDI

-2562 QPYSIRFG
+2562 QPYSIRVG
-2570 NTYVSYRQMGF
+2570 DTYVSYRQLGF
-2581 GGVLATIGELRDRQ
+2581 GGLLGAIGELRDRQ
-2595 LFSPDK
+2595 LFEPEK
-2601 WSQENI
+2601 WNEEGI
-2607 VDKVL
+2607 IAKVQ
-2612 DGAAA
+2612 DAATA
-2617 GMFIVKDSTAI
+2617 GLFIVKDSSAI

-2633 LLGFANAY
+2633 FLGFANAY
-2641 KYDTD
+2641 KYDTN
-2646 EFIEKSFPRY
+2646 EVIEKSMPRY
-2656 VSRLA
+2656 LARLG
-2661 GSLVPNILKEVD
+2661 GSFVPNILKEVD
-2673 AWSDPSIFKTEA
+2673 AWSDPSIFKAEP
-2685 GNLGYE
+2685 GGLGHE
-2691 YFLQQVPFGRRDIG
+2691 YFLQQVPYARRDIG
-2705 PGPILNVLGEPVKVE
+2705 PGPILNVLGEPVRVE
-2720 RYPWSRWAKE
+2720 RYPYSRWITQRSE
-2730 REVDTAWST
+2730 DPAWNT
-2739 LGSLASKGVFMPVPA
+2739 LGQLASKGVFMPVPA

-2769 REEKYSYQQAVGQ
+2769 REEKYAYQQAVGQ

>member
-41 ISRRQEELAAETEVE
+41 LSQRQEELAAETESE
-56 EKAKFQLG
+56 EAAKYRAG
-64 QYDTVETALNTLS
+64 EYDTVETALNTLS

-92 AAARAATFFPPP
+92 AFARIFEAGDPFTETSLEEQRSSVAKSPIF
-104 TVNPYTGRKIEQTA
+104 TG
-118 EVPLEQEPLYRAG
+118 G
-131 QAIQEFG
+131 QAIREFG

-150 SLPAQVMGG
+150 SLPAEVLGG
-159 IGSTVATLPA
+159 IGSTVSTLPF
-169 ALIAGPAAPLG
+169 ALIAGPAAP
-180 AAISYGLQSGESATE
+180 ISGGIAYGLQAGESALE
-195 DADATINRRI
+195 EADTTINRRI
-205 SEALANRQY
+205 AEAMANRQY
-214 DVAADLQDRREQMKT
+214 DVAADLQDRREQMKA

-238 GAATEFFLGAAPKVA
+238 GAITEGVLGAGPKVVQ
-253 RRFVTGRIG
+253 RLTTGRIG
-262 GIGERL
+262 GLGTRL
-268 AESLVPKSAK
+268 AERLVPKSAK
-278 YQRKF
+278 FERKF
-283 LGATG
+283 LGVTG
-288 AERVRGAVEALATE
+288 AERVRGAVEATATE
-302 GVQESA
+302 FVQESA
-308 EQLGGNIAAAAVY
+308 EQLGGNIAAGVVY
-321 DPERGWLDGVA
+321 DPERGLFDGVA
-332 QAGFVGSLSGGIVG
+332 RAGFVGSISGGVVG
-346 GLVGSR
+346 GLAGSSR
-352 RNAKLAGAANEALGG
+352 DAKLAGAANEALGG
-367 DPTNPLPRANATVA
+367 DPTNPLPRASATVA

-394 TAEDVLRKSQ
+394 TAEDVLRTSQ
-404 EAGLPGQEEVVTEPA
+404 EAGLPGQEEVVTEPV

-430 VVVTSVVTPVV
+430 AVVTPVVTSVVTPVV

-498 AQAVVTPVAKAVTP
+498 VKAVVTPVAKTVTP
-512 VVRTPAPTPAPVVT
+512 VVRTPAPVPVTSAPQVT

-537 AKPRYSI
+537 AKPRYS
-544 FQDTYLPRFD
+544 FALDTYVPTFD

-561 YIVTQTKKSDSDADY
+561 YIVTQAKPSKNDADY
-576 LNWAVERSGMT
+576 LNWAVEASGMT

-598 RAELKKLAAK
+598 RAQIKQLSRQ
-608 TKAGTAQKPA
+608 TKGGTSQKPA
-618 ALVVPSVTIAMP
+618 VLTVPSVTITMP
-630 EVKVT
+630 EVKAT

-654 APTPTPAPEY
+654 APTPAPAPEY

-685 GLYEIKNLAP
+685 GLYEIKKLAP

-908 APAEPVVA
+908 TPAEPVVA

-921 ELEAAEEARLAQAEE
+921 ELEAAEEARLAQAEQD
-936 EIDSGP
+936 IDAGP

-1007 IQEREQELADE
+1007 IQEREQELAEE
-1018 ARVEKVA
+1018 AGAEKVA
-1025 PKAAPISKVAQIISK
+1025 PKPAPISKVAQIISK

-1160 FDQLP
+1160 FDKLP

-1476 EAEAEK
+1476 EAEAERN
-1482 AATKTAAQSAIDA
+1482 QR
-1495 IDKVSKGLSENS
+1495 
-1507 YSDPLFLT
+1507 P
-1515 PLAKLALQIAKGL
+1515 
-1528 IQVGVA
+1528 
-1534 VDKAIRQAIAQARQ
+1534 
-1548 QFPNDP
+1548 
-1554 TDDIQLADRLIRDA
+1554 DR
-1568 EYAEAVA
+1568 
-1575 AGDMETAQQM
+1575 
-1585 VDEAAVK
+1585 
-1592 AGYKTKGFHRTPKA
+1592 
-1606 FTKFIPGGPKAEA
+1606 
-1619 QFWTTKAGEFRTLF
+1619 
-1633 GQSGRAI
+1633 
-1640 WFGSSP
+1640 
-1646 ENLPAYHNEPSGKG
+1646 
-1660 VVLEVYL
+1660 
-1667 KNPSPL
+1667 
-1673 QIDDDTRAWGR
+1673 
-1684 DIYADGSKQ
+1684 
-1693 FPLLL
+1693 
-1698 SDEHIQSIR
+1698 
-1707 KDGYTGIEYWNN
+1707 
-1719 GKTADKSAPD
+1719 
-1729 EMVVFDA
+1729 
-1736 NQIKS
+1736 
-1741 ADPVTRDDEGNVV
+1741 
-1754 PLSQR
+1754 
-1759 FQASTADIRGAKLDS
+1759 
-1774 VEAILQKVIA
+1774 VEAILKKVIA

-1791 VFEAITGLSNFVIY
+1791 VFEAITGLSNFVVY

-1845 ANFEEYIKAFPN
+1845 DNFEEFIKAFPN

-1889 DTDENWASEAK
+1889 DTDENWASEAR

-1912 AYQVVLTADID
+1912 AFQFVLTADID

-1938 QLDIARGKGDVEVLR
+1938 QLDIARAKGDVETMR

-1962 DSAKSLGAVTAKA
+1962 DSKKSLGAVTAKA
-1975 MAARKLAQERFWWA
+1975 MAARNLSQERFWWA
-1989 QPAMILRN
+1989 QPAMIYRN

-2166 DGPDTYLLWEQAF
+2166 DGPDTFLLWNQAF

-2226 AREGGVRFSDVLRDY
+2226 AREGGVKFSDALRDY
-2241 WYAAVLSGI
+2241 WYAAVLSGL
-2250 RTQVDNAMNV
+2250 RTQVDNGANV

-2284 ALKGLDEGIR
+2284 SLKGLAEGIQ
-2294 DFWPMLW
+2294 DFWPILW
-2301 RGELYRSVNFN
+2301 KGELFRSANFN

-2325 SRNLFAKGISQFK
+2325 SRKLFAKGISQWK

-2348 HMTALMSDSSAKAY
+2348 HINALMSDATAKAY
-2362 ALRKLYDADVA
+2362 ALRKLYGTEVA

-2409 QEKLPVDV
+2409 QENLPVEI
-2417 LMTSREIREMTT
+2417 LLTAKEIREMST

-2472 EILNFALPVALYRY
+2472 EILNFALPVALYRW
-2486 YQSSPGKSEGEYG
+2486 YQSAPGRSEGDYG

-2691 YFLQQVPFGRRDIG
+2691 YFLQQVPFGRREIG

-2730 REVDTAWST
+2730 REVDPAWST
-2739 LGSLASKGVFMPVPA
+2739 LGSLASRGVFMPTPA

-2769 REEKYSYQQAVGQ
+2769 REEKYTYQQAVGQ

>member
-14 LAFPDD
+14 VAFPDD
-20 ITDEQAQSYVRE
+20 VTDEQAQSYVRE

-41 ISRRQEELAAETEVE
+41 LSQRQEELAAETETE
-56 EKAKFQLG
+56 EKARFQLG
-64 QYDTVETALNTLS
+64 QYDTVETVLNTLS

-82 AIEGLGLTAK
+82 ALEGLGLTLK
-92 AAARAATFFPPP
+92 AAARLPDVIP
-104 TVNPYTGRKIEQTA
+104 TVIPGGTYDPYTEAPIEQ
-118 EVPLEQEPLYRAG
+118 VPLFRAG
-131 QAIQEFG
+131 QAVQEFG

-150 SLPAQVMGG
+150 TIPAQVMGG

-169 ALIAGPAAPLG
+169 AVIAGPVGAAPLG
-180 AAISYGLQSGESATE
+180 AAISYGLQSGESAVE
-195 DADATINRRI
+195 EADATINRRI
-205 SEALANRQY
+205 AEALANRQY
-214 DVAADLQDRREQMKT
+214 DVAADLQDRREQMKNL
-229 QAFITAAPI
+229 AFATTAPI

-283 LGATG
+283 LGVTG

-332 QAGFVGSLSGGIVG
+332 QAGFIGAASGGIVG

-352 RNAKLAGAANEALGG
+352 PNAKLANAAAESLGG
-367 DPTNPLPRANATVA
+367 DPTNPLPRASATVA
-381 GLEDTQ
+381 GIEDTQ

-394 TAEDVLRKSQ
+394 TAEDVMRTSQ
-404 EAGLPGQEEVVTEPA
+404 EAGLVGQEEEVIPA
-419 PKVTPVPAQPQ
+419 SKPQPQPKSKAAPVTPEVDIVRLDDLRKKANTGTINPDELAELTLMHQTMGIPD
-430 VVVTSVVTPVV
+430 PVV
-441 TPTPAPTPAPAATVD
+441 AATPATPTTTPTPAAATVD
-456 PETGLAPDEQDE
+456 AETGLRSDEQDE
-468 LDQLITAEDEGMLSE
+468 LDQLITAEDEGLLSE
-483 EGAITLADY
+483 QGAITLAAY

-498 AQAVVTPVAKAVTP
+498 VNAVVTPVAPTPTPVATP
-512 VVRTPAPTPAPVVT
+512 VVRTPAPTPTPAPVVT
-526 TSTKLPKNLAG
+526 TSAKLPKDLAE
-537 AKPRYSI
+537 AKPRYS
-544 FQDTYLPRFD
+544 FSRDTYVPAFD

-561 YIVTQTKKSDSDADY
+561 YIVTQAKPSLRDADY
-576 LNWAVERSGMT
+576 LNWAVEASGMT

-598 RAELKKLAAK
+598 RAQIKQLSRQ
-608 TKAGTAQKPA
+608 TKGGTSQKPA
-618 ALVVPSVTIAMP
+618 TLVVPSVRITMP
-630 EVKVT
+630 EVKVA
-635 ATPVSA
+635 ATPVSV

-654 APTPTPAPEY
+654 APVSVTTTPAPAAKTANEL
-664 TPARINSLLRK
+664 AGDLALLRAQKPRPLNK
-675 LKAKA
+675 LFGPNPTEKQKLAHKAALSDWEKQYRKMAQLQKRTLDQENANRTSKVRPASPGEQVQPPAAAGAPMQEGIDNIKFVSEPVAQARGGGMDAKDAKAK
-680 TAVGK
+680 
-685 GLYEIKNLAP
+685 
-695 GQRLVLR
+695 LVQQLER
-702 TRFGGLQET
+702 
-711 DQFLLQEKSQVTGY
+711 
-725 PSDEGFI
+725 
-732 LRDKQEAVAGETPRP
+732 AVAAAP
-747 APKPAPIGPKP
+747 AES
-758 DDELTEQQYYDA
+758 DQQY
-770 RVKEIARDNKA
+770 RDLISTGQTDLEERFKTVNDKNMGAGFEAKYRKA
-781 TQAEVREQFSR
+781 HE
-792 EDSNLEHW
+792 L
-800 QAIRNAAESGK
+800 GK
-811 QLKVETLN
+811 QLLAK
-819 RLPEARIEFLRK
+819 
-831 QYPQSVPQ
+831 YGSSVPKVTIEIPGDGTYTIANTKQ
-839 GYMAPAVSKSVAE
+839 ALNQVLAKAQKLNTSTAKGPVRAPAAARKPERANE
-852 KQAEMRAAKR
+852 MLMRMAKQATQVYGKNAAAKLR
-862 GVRIAPAPAI
+862 QQAANPDLELTDAQRNDLRVIADMI
-872 SEEVELNELRISK
+872 
-885 QQRGRLGRL
+885 
-894 TEERLQELEKKLAP
+894 T
-908 APAEPVVA
+908 PVVA

-921 ELEAAEEARLAQAEE
+921 ELQAAEEARLAQAEQ
-936 EIDSGP
+936 EIDAGP

-965 ARKLEKA
+965 ARKLEA
-972 GIIDDSELDDEG
+972 SGVIDDSELDDEG
-984 RDTEVDELVGQLLE
+984 RDTGVDELVGQLLE
-998 RVEEARDTA
+998 RIEEARDNA

-1018 ARVEKVA
+1018 AKA
-1025 PKAAPISKVAQIISK
+1025 DKAAP
-1040 LENLKIDTGGTF
+1040 
-1052 DAVLGIPALIWNGAL
+1052 
-1067 ITAQNALRAGKAVTQ
+1067 
-1082 AIDAAIEY
+1082 
-1090 IRTNLNEKQA
+1090 
-1100 ARVNLDAVRE
+1100 
-1110 QFETDLVLGRSV
+1110 
-1122 SEIIDDGKLRGY
+1122 
-1134 KQKARHLI
+1134 
-1142 PEERRKLRSDTKK
+1142 
-1155 RFVDL
+1155 
-1160 FDQLP
+1160 
-1165 SVSEFAA
+1165 
-1172 AALGGAVKRGWYRKS
+1172 
-1187 AEALIDVFGVD
+1187 
-1198 APRFAALLAGLSP
+1198 
-1211 QTSVENNLINAL
+1211 
-1223 NVWKNW
+1223 
-1229 NLAGRPT
+1229 
-1236 DRAAIVSVMGR
+1236 
-1247 SVQGNKGEQSVL
+1247 
-1259 DAWINNSVRALSSE
+1259 
-1273 DPTSITLSGPKVNSF
+1273 
-1288 MLNLRGV
+1288 
-1295 VNEVTNDAWMA
+1295 
-1306 NFALVDQAM
+1306 
-1315 FAGSLNA
+1315 
-1322 TGTDPGK
+1322 
-1329 GTGYLAMS
+1329 
-1337 AKVRAT
+1337 
-1343 AEYLTEL
+1343 
-1350 TGDQWTPAEVQET
+1350 
-1363 VWSWAKTLYELQDRR
+1363 
-1378 GETRNAVEILRAGD
+1378 
-1392 LTEEAIAGTPDF
+1392 
-1404 ATLLADGEY
+1404 
-1413 RRILAEAGYGNQ
+1413 
-1425 VEQIARRSAELRGA
+1425 
-1439 QRAGPASQAAAT
+1439 
-1451 ASQTL
+1451 
-1456 RNAEERAARRLVQ
+1456 
-1469 LRKQRAA
+1469 
-1476 EAEAEK
+1476 
-1482 AATKTAAQSAIDA
+1482 KTAAQSAIDA

-1568 EYAEAVA
+1568 EYAAAVA
-1575 AGDMETAQQM
+1575 DGDMKTAQRM

-1646 ENLPAYHNEPSGKG
+1646 ENLPAYHNDSTGSG

-1736 NQIKS
+1736 TQIKS
-1741 ADPVTRDDEGNVV
+1741 SDPVTYDDDGNVI

-1759 FQASTADIRGAKLDS
+1759 FQSSTADIRGAKPDS
-1774 VEAILQKVIA
+1774 VEALLQKVIA

-1791 VFEAITGLSNFVIY
+1791 VFEAVAALSNFVVF
-1805 QASKIALRIYQA
+1805 QATKIALRIYQA

-1829 DYIKSHVQLSN
+1829 DYIKSQVQLSN

-1845 ANFEEYIKAFPN
+1845 ANFEEHIKAFPN

-1900 KWVDFYKGNLER
+1900 KWVDFFKGNLER
-1912 AYQVVLTADID
+1912 AFQLALTADID

-1938 QLDIARGKGDVEVLR
+1938 QLDIARAKNEVEVLR

-2018 KWLTESGREAV
+2018 KWLSESGREAV

-2046 FRKIKQVPGEPEGPP
+2046 FRKIKQVPGEADGPP
-2061 IEIKWQDILTKA
+2061 IEIKWQDILTQA

-2085 QVILADPRLRNL
+2085 QIILADPRLRNL

-2105 TNLLTNAWETKRNQI
+2105 TNLLTSAWETKRNQI

-2139 EKLFRSLPRILKYAN
+2139 EKLLRSLPRILKYAN

-2166 DGPDTYLLWEQAF
+2166 DGPDTFLLWEQAF

-2226 AREGGVRFSDVLRDY
+2226 AREGGVKFSDALRDY
-2241 WYAAVLSGI
+2241 WYAAVLSGL
-2250 RTQVDNAMNV
+2250 RTQVDNGANV

-2284 ALKGLDEGIR
+2284 SLKGLAEGIQ
-2294 DFWPMLW
+2294 DFWPILW
-2301 RGELYRSVNFN
+2301 KGELFRSANFN

-2325 SRNLFAKGISQFK
+2325 SRNLFAKGISQWK

-2348 HMTALMSDSSAKAY
+2348 HMNALMSDATAKAY
-2362 ALRKLYDADVA
+2362 ALRKLYGPEVA

-2385 VARARAIAE
+2385 AARARAVAE
-2394 GTRPELVNKRTREII
+2394 GTRPELINKRTREII
-2409 QEKLPVDV
+2409 QENLPVEI
-2417 LMTSREIREMTT
+2417 LLTAKEIREMTT

-2486 YQSSPGKSEGEYG
+2486 YQSSPGKSEGDYG

-2607 VDKVL
+2607 VDKIL

-2691 YFLQQVPFGRRDIG
+2691 YFLQQVPFGRREIG

-2730 REVDTAWST
+2730 REVDPAWST
-2739 LGSLASKGVFMPVPA
+2739 LGSLASKGVFMPTPA

-2769 REEKYSYQQAVGQ
+2769 REEKYQYQQAVGQ

-2790 NRERLLALPPAQASD
+2790 NRDRLLALPPAQASD
-2805 FIDKNADRIRRN
+2805 LIDKNADRIRRN

>member
-1 MAIEIDFGRELGR
+1 MGIEIDFGRELGR

-20 ITDEQAQSYVRE
+20 ITEEQAQSYARE

-41 ISRRQEELAAETEVE
+41 IAKRQEELAAETEAE
-56 EKAKFQLG
+56 EKARFQLG
-64 QYDTVETALNTLS
+64 QYGAVETALNTLS

-82 AIEGLGLTAK
+82 ALEGIGQTLKGV
-92 AAARAATFFPPP
+92 ARLPSAIPGP
-104 TVNPYTGRKIEQTA
+104 TYDPYT
-118 EVPLEQEPLYRAG
+118 EVPLEQDPLYSAG
-131 QAIQEFG
+131 QAVQEFG
-138 KETYPGLPGVRE
+138 QETYPGLPGVRE
-150 SLPAQVMGG
+150 TVPAQIMAG
-159 IGSTVATLPA
+159 IGSTVSTLPA
-169 ALIAGPAAPLG
+169 AVIAGPVG
-180 AAISYGLQSGESATE
+180 AAVSYGLQSGESAAE
-195 DADATINRRI
+195 EADTTINRRI
-205 SEALANRQY
+205 AEALANRQY
-214 DVAADLQDRREQMKT
+214 DLAADLQDSREQKKNL
-229 QAFITAAPI
+229 AFITTAPI
-238 GAATEFFLGAAPKVA
+238 GAATEGLLGAAPKIVK
-253 RRFVTGRIG
+253 RFATGRIG

-268 AESLVPKSAK
+268 AERLVPQSAR
-278 YQRKF
+278 YQRRF
-283 LGATG
+283 LGVTG

-332 QAGFVGSLSGGIVG
+332 QAGFIGAASGGIVG

-352 RNAKLAGAANEALGG
+352 PNAKLANAAAESLGG

-381 GLEDTQ
+381 GMEDGTQ
-387 QEGEPEI
+387 PTGPIEIEPEV
-394 TAEDVLRKSQ
+394 TAEEVLRMSRELGIPVSPEMAQAPAAQAPAAVAEEPTVGVRKTSEFGADKENREYQ
-404 EAGLPGQEEVVTEPA
+404 IDAGGQRAGQANLARNEDGTWRVEM
-419 PKVTPVPAQPQ
+419 
-430 VVVTSVVTPVV
+430 VVVDTPGMGIGPKAYEQIHSELEAEGSGLTSGSAGSLSESALRMWEKLVSTGKAEK
-441 TPTPAPTPAPAATVD
+441 TGQTYRMKPTSRAAAVTPAPATVTPAAPVD
-456 PETGLAPDEQDE
+456 TETGLTADEQDE
-468 LDQLITAEDEGMLSE
+468 LDQLITAEDAGLLSE
-483 EGAITLADY
+483 EGAITLAAY
-492 RARLGG
+492 RSRLGFP
-498 AQAVVTPVAKAVTP
+498 AQPQ
-512 VVRTPAPTPAPVVT
+512 APTPSAVQEQGADEGVLRREEPQPAVEVELRQVDQGGRPAEVGGAEAEVTPEEVQQVKAEVVPEPAPAPAT
-526 TSTKLPKNLAG
+526 PAAQSAKLPKKLAG
-537 AKPRYSI
+537 ARPRYSI
-544 FQDTYLPRFD
+544 SFDTYLPRFD

-561 YIVTQTKKSDSDADY
+561 YIVTQTKKSKNDADY

-587 PEEVRKHGLQV
+587 PEQVRQHGLKV
-598 RAELKKLAAK
+598 RAELKQLASR
-608 TKAGTAQKPA
+608 TKPGTSEKPA
-618 ALVVPSVTIAMP
+618 AFTVPSVAISMP

-635 ATPVSA
+635 PTPA
-641 PVAAPVTPAPTPV
+641 PAPAQAPAPTPAPT
-654 APTPTPAPEY
+654 PEY
-664 TPARINSLLRK
+664 TPARINKLFQT
-675 LKAKA
+675 LKARA

-685 GLYEIKNLAP
+685 GLYEIKKLAP
-695 GQRLVLR
+695 GQRVVLR
-702 TRFGGLQET
+702 NRFGGLQET
-711 DQFLLQEKSQVTGY
+711 DQFLLREKSQVTGN
-725 PSDEGFI
+725 PSDEGYI
-732 LRDKQEAVAGETPRP
+732 LRDKQEYMVGEAPRTKPVPTPTPAPTPAEPTLQYTDEDFAAAPSREAASNMAVTQVRTNPSLPPRPPQIFYTLEAVA
-747 APKPAPIGPKP
+747 
-758 DDELTEQQYYDA
+758 
-770 RVKEIARDNKA
+770 N
-781 TQAEVREQFSR
+781 
-792 EDSNLEHW
+792 
-800 QAIRNAAESGK
+800 
-811 QLKVETLN
+811 
-819 RLPEARIEFLRK
+819 
-831 QYPQSVPQ
+831 
-839 GYMAPAVSKSVAE
+839 
-852 KQAEMRAAKR
+852 RAAKKPYDPKNLTAELIKQAQDSGLLTAAKNPKLTADGQR
-862 GVRIAPAPAI
+862 SLADGQRQSQDRKAAQANLSDALRERAVLAWDAANDPQSAAYKEKNAAKSAPTPQADPNEKLAAFIEDVDDAIMNLESPAKLRAMVKKAVTAGYITARDAAEIASVQRSMGSAEDTTDAFGEFAGYLNMELEKRRKAPAAAPVTAPAAPAPAKPTAAAGI
-872 SEEVELNELRISK
+872 EERGAVMQRAEAGLAGLRPRKQITMEVLLQKTRNEVERLLRDGEITEDQFYQYAK
-885 QQRGRLGRL
+885 EWNKTTRLGEKMQEGPL
-894 TEERLQELEKKLAP
+894 TP
-908 APAEPVVA
+908 APAAPEPA
-916 EPTEA
+916 KK
-921 ELEAAEEARLAQAEE
+921 AAKDPATMTAS
-936 EIDSGP
+936 EIN
-942 IGQAKQKLEDEGS
+942 K
-955 DMKKSQVKAM
+955 
-965 ARKLEKA
+965 
-972 GIIDDSELDDEG
+972 ELDRLDAESSAV
-984 RDTEVDELVGQLLE
+984 T
-998 RVEEARDTA
+998 
-1007 IQEREQELADE
+1007 QEL
-1018 ARVEKVA
+1018 
-1025 PKAAPISKVAQIISK
+1025 
-1040 LENLKIDTGGTF
+1040 IDTGRGSELTSETLKKT
-1052 DAVLGIPALIWNGAL
+1052 DPLS
-1067 ITAQNALRAGKAVTQ
+1067 LRAVANNKRQ
-1082 AIDAAIEY
+1082 SDLRREIS
-1090 IRTNLNEKQA
+1090 
-1100 ARVNLDAVRE
+1100 ARYGPNAPSRLPA
-1110 QFETDLVLGRSV
+1110 G
-1122 SEIIDDGKLRGY
+1122 
-1134 KQKARHLI
+1134 QKGFG
-1142 PEERRKLRSDTKK
+1142 PTKK
-1155 RFVDL
+1155 
-1160 FDQLP
+1160 
-1165 SVSEFAA
+1165 
-1172 AALGGAVKRGWYRKS
+1172 
-1187 AEALIDVFGVD
+1187 
-1198 APRFAALLAGLSP
+1198 AP
-1211 QTSVENNLINAL
+1211 
-1223 NVWKNW
+1223 
-1229 NLAGRPT
+1229 
-1236 DRAAIVSVMGR
+1236 
-1247 SVQGNKGEQSVL
+1247 
-1259 DAWINNSVRALSSE
+1259 
-1273 DPTSITLSGPKVNSF
+1273 
-1288 MLNLRGV
+1288 
-1295 VNEVTNDAWMA
+1295 
-1306 NFALVDQAM
+1306 
-1315 FAGSLNA
+1315 
-1322 TGTDPGK
+1322 
-1329 GTGYLAMS
+1329 
-1337 AKVRAT
+1337 
-1343 AEYLTEL
+1343 
-1350 TGDQWTPAEVQET
+1350 
-1363 VWSWAKTLYELQDRR
+1363 KT
-1378 GETRNAVEILRAGD
+1378 T
-1392 LTEEAIAGTPDF
+1392 
-1404 ATLLADGEY
+1404 
-1413 RRILAEAGYGNQ
+1413 
-1425 VEQIARRSAELRGA
+1425 
-1439 QRAGPASQAAAT
+1439 
-1451 ASQTL
+1451 
-1456 RNAEERAARRLVQ
+1456 
-1469 LRKQRAA
+1469 
-1476 EAEAEK
+1476 
-1482 AATKTAAQSAIDA
+1482 AQSAIEA
-1495 IDKVSKGLSENS
+1495 IDKVSKGLSENQ

-1554 TDDIQLADRLIRDA
+1554 ADDIQLADRLIRDA
-1568 EYAEAVA
+1568 QYTEAVA
-1575 AGDMETAQQM
+1575 AGDMETAQRM

-1606 FTKFIPGGPKAEA
+1606 FTEFIPGGPKAEA

-1646 ENLPAYHNEPSGKG
+1646 ENLPAYHNDPTGNG

-1673 QIDDDTRAWGR
+1673 QIDDDTRDWGR
-1684 DIYADGSKQ
+1684 DLYADGSKQ

-1698 SDEHIQSIR
+1698 SDEHIRSIR

-1736 NQIKS
+1736 TQIKS
-1741 ADPVTRDDEGNVV
+1741 ADPVTRDDDGNVV

-1759 FQASTADIRGAKLDS
+1759 FQSSTADIRGASGANRGIGKRLSDWARNDTDEATRQVRFTNPS
-1774 VEAILQKVIA
+1774 TGEQATFGDVISDLQSISDEAAPEYVRWLQSIPNKSTETANIVSDITWISRLGAEAERNQRPDRVEAALQKVIA

-1791 VFEAITGLSNFVIY
+1791 AFEAITALSSVVIY
-1805 QASKIALRIYQA
+1805 QATKIALRIYQA

-1829 DYIKSHVQLSN
+1829 DYIKSHVQLQN
-1840 EAETA
+1840 EPETA
-1845 ANFEEYIKAFPN
+1845 ANFEEFLKAVPN
-1857 QEIPAGTPERPQP
+1857 QEIPAGTPDLPQP
-1870 PSPDVRVPSRGL
+1870 PSPAERVESRGL
-1882 FLGDIST
+1882 FLGEIER

-1900 KWVDFYKGNLER
+1900 KWVDFFNGNLER
-1912 AYQVVLTADID
+1912 AYQVALTADID

-1938 QLDIARGKGDVEVLR
+1938 QLDIARAKNDVEVLR

-1962 DSAKSLGAVTAKA
+1962 DSAKSLGAITAKA

-2037 KADAVFARE
+2037 KADNVFARE
-2046 FRKIKQVPGEPEGPP
+2046 FRKIKQVPGEPDGPP
-2061 IEIKWQDILTKA
+2061 IEIKWQDILTQA

-2105 TNLLTNAWETKRNQI
+2105 TNLLTKAWETKRNQI

-2139 EKLFRSLPRILKYAN
+2139 EKLLRSLPRILKYAN

-2166 DGPDTYLLWEQAF
+2166 DGPDTFLLWEQAF

-2188 VAELNGIT
+2188 VAELNGAT

-2226 AREGGVRFSDVLRDY
+2226 AREGGVKFSDALRDY

-2250 RTQVDNAMNV
+2250 RTQVDNWANV
-2260 FNGFLNTAMFATMA
+2260 YNGFLNTAMFATMA

-2312 PDQPGSALEGLGE
+2312 PDQPGSALEGLGQ

-2348 HMTALMSDSSAKAY
+2348 HMTALMSDSTAKAY
-2362 ALRKLYDADVA
+2362 ALRKLYGPELA

-2385 VARARAIAE
+2385 AARVRAIAE

-2409 QEKLPVDV
+2409 QEKLPVEI
-2417 LMTSREIREMTT
+2417 LLTAKEIREMTT

-2486 YQSSPGKSEGEYG
+2486 YQSAPGKSEGEYG

-2510 LAKATFGTAL
+2510 LAKAAFGTAL

-2535 EDRNM
+2535 EDRNI

-2553 RKQLLSEGR
+2553 RKQLLAEGR

-2570 NTYVSYRQMGF
+2570 NTYVSYRQLGF

-2607 VDKVL
+2607 VEKVL

-2691 YFLQQVPFGRRDIG
+2691 YFLQQVPFGRREIG

-2730 REVDTAWST
+2730 REDDLAWGT
-2739 LGSLASKGVFMPVPA
+2739 LGKLASRGVFMPTPA
-2754 ITVKVNENGTRRELT
+2754 ITVKVNENGTRREMT
-2769 REEKYSYQQAVGQ
+2769 REEKYQYQQAVGQ

-2790 NRERLLALPPAQASD
+2790 NSKRLLALPPAEAAD

>member
-20 ITDEQAQSYVRE
+20 ITDEQAQSYVRD

-41 ISRRQEELAAETEVE
+41 IGRRQEELAAETERE

-82 AIEGLGLTAK
+82 AIEGFGLTAK

-180 AAISYGLQSGESATE
+180 AAISYGLQSGESAAE
-195 DADATINRRI
+195 EADTTINRRI
-205 SEALANRQY
+205 AEAMASQQY

-229 QAFITAAPI
+229 QAFITTAPI

-262 GIGERL
+262 GIGERI

-346 GLVGSR
+346 GLVGSS

-394 TAEDVLRKSQ
+394 TAEDVLRTSQ
-404 EAGLPGQEEVVTEPA
+404 EAGLPGQEEVVTEPV

-430 VVVTSVVTPVV
+430 VDVVRLDDLRKKANAGTINPDELAELTEIHQAMNIPAPVV
-441 TPTPAPTPAPAATVD
+441 GKTPTPAPTPAPATTVD

-498 AQAVVTPVAKAVTP
+498 AQAVVTPA
-512 VVRTPAPTPAPVVT
+512 APTPAPVATPAARTPAPVPVTPAPQVT

-544 FQDTYLPRFD
+544 SQDTYLPRFD

-576 LNWAVERSGMT
+576 LKWAVERSGMT

-598 RAELKKLAAK
+598 RAELNKLAAK

-618 ALVVPSVTIAMP
+618 ALVVPSVTITMP
-630 EVKVT
+630 EVKAT

-641 PVAAPVTPAPTPV
+641 PVAAKPASATKPAEELTEEQYYDQRVKEIADANSISESEVRDQFSQEDANLEYWQLIQKAAESGKQFKAESLDRLPQV
-654 APTPTPAPEY
+654 RVEFLRRNFPQSIPQGYFYPGVLKTIGPTPTY
-664 TPARINSLLRK
+664 TPARINKLLQT

-680 TAVGK
+680 TAVGQ
-685 GLYEIKNLAP
+685 GLYEIKKLAP

-702 TRFGGLQET
+702 TSSGRLQET
-711 DQFLLQEKSQVTGY
+711 DQFLLREKSEVTGNVY
-725 PSDEGFI
+725 DEGFI
-732 LRDKQEAVAGETPRP
+732 LRDKQEAAVRP
-747 APKPAPIGPKP
+747 
-758 DDELTEQQYYDA
+758 
-770 RVKEIARDNKA
+770 
-781 TQAEVREQFSR
+781 
-792 EDSNLEHW
+792 
-800 QAIRNAAESGK
+800 
-811 QLKVETLN
+811 
-819 RLPEARIEFLRK
+819 
-831 QYPQSVPQ
+831 
-839 GYMAPAVSKSVAE
+839 
-852 KQAEMRAAKR
+852 
-862 GVRIAPAPAI
+862 APAPAP
-872 SEEVELNELRISK
+872 VAP
-885 QQRGRLGRL
+885 
-894 TEERLQELEKKLAP
+894 TPAP
-908 APAEPVVA
+908 APAPATVTTPTPAPAPSITPAPAAKTANELAGDLALLRAQKPRPLKKLFGPNPTEKQKAAHKSAMSDWEKQYRKLAQLQKRTLDQENANRTSKVRPASPGEQVQPPAAAGVPMQEGIDNIKFVSEPVAQARGGGMDAKDAKVKLVQQLERAVEAAPAESDQQYRDLISTGQTDLEERFKTVNDKNMGAGFEAKYRKAHELGKQLLAKYGPSVPKVTIEIPGDGTYTIANTKQALNQVLAKAQKLNTSTAKGPVRAPAAVRKPERANEMLMRMAKQATQVYGKNAAAKLREQAANPDLELTDAQRNDLKVVADMITPVVA

-921 ELEAAEEARLAQAEE
+921 ELQAAEEARLAQAEE
-936 EIDSGP
+936 EIDAGP

-955 DMKKSQVKAM
+955 DMTKRQVKAM
-965 ARKLEKA
+965 ARKLEA
-972 GIIDDSELDDEG
+972 SGVIDDSELDDEG
-984 RDTEVDELVGQLLE
+984 RDTGVDELVGQLLE

-1007 IQEREQELADE
+1007 IQEREQELA
-1018 ARVEKVA
+1018 
-1025 PKAAPISKVAQIISK
+1025 
-1040 LENLKIDTGGTF
+1040 
-1052 DAVLGIPALIWNGAL
+1052 
-1067 ITAQNALRAGKAVTQ
+1067 
-1082 AIDAAIEY
+1082 
-1090 IRTNLNEKQA
+1090 
-1100 ARVNLDAVRE
+1100 
-1110 QFETDLVLGRSV
+1110 
-1122 SEIIDDGKLRGY
+1122 
-1134 KQKARHLI
+1134 
-1142 PEERRKLRSDTKK
+1142 
-1155 RFVDL
+1155 
-1160 FDQLP
+1160 
-1165 SVSEFAA
+1165 
-1172 AALGGAVKRGWYRKS
+1172 
-1187 AEALIDVFGVD
+1187 AEA
-1198 APRFAALLAGLSP
+1198 
-1211 QTSVENNLINAL
+1211 
-1223 NVWKNW
+1223 K
-1229 NLAGRPT
+1229 
-1236 DRAAIVSVMGR
+1236 
-1247 SVQGNKGEQSVL
+1247 
-1259 DAWINNSVRALSSE
+1259 
-1273 DPTSITLSGPKVNSF
+1273 
-1288 MLNLRGV
+1288 
-1295 VNEVTNDAWMA
+1295 
-1306 NFALVDQAM
+1306 
-1315 FAGSLNA
+1315 
-1322 TGTDPGK
+1322 
-1329 GTGYLAMS
+1329 
-1337 AKVRAT
+1337 
-1343 AEYLTEL
+1343 
-1350 TGDQWTPAEVQET
+1350 
-1363 VWSWAKTLYELQDRR
+1363 
-1378 GETRNAVEILRAGD
+1378 
-1392 LTEEAIAGTPDF
+1392 
-1404 ATLLADGEY
+1404 
-1413 RRILAEAGYGNQ
+1413 
-1425 VEQIARRSAELRGA
+1425 
-1439 QRAGPASQAAAT
+1439 
-1451 ASQTL
+1451 
-1456 RNAEERAARRLVQ
+1456 
-1469 LRKQRAA
+1469 
-1476 EAEAEK
+1476 AEK
-1482 AATKTAAQSAIDA
+1482 AAPKTAAQSAIDA

-1568 EYAEAVA
+1568 EYTAAVA
-1575 AGDMETAQQM
+1575 AGDMETAQRM

-1646 ENLPAYHNEPSGKG
+1646 ENLPAYHNEPSGSG

-1673 QIDDDTRAWGR
+1673 QIDDDTRDWGR
-1684 DIYADGSKQ
+1684 DLYADGSKQ

-1759 FQASTADIRGAKLDS
+1759 FQASTADIRGASGLNRGIGKRLSDWARNDTDEATRRVRFTNPSTGEQATFGDVISDLQSISDEAAPEYVRWLQSIPNKSTATADIVSDITFISRLDAEAERNQRPDR

-1870 PSPDVRVPSRGL
+1870 PNPAERVESRGL
-1882 FLGDIST
+1882 FVGDIER

-1900 KWVDFYKGNLER
+1900 KWVDFFNGNLEH

-1938 QLDIARGKGDVEVLR
+1938 QLDIARGKGDVETMR

-1975 MAARKLAQERFWWA
+1975 MAARRLAQERFWWA

-2005 LIPFSKIESEQVR
+2005 LIPFAKIESEQVR

-2105 TNLLTNAWETKRNQI
+2105 TNLLTKAWETKRNQI

-2226 AREGGVRFSDVLRDY
+2226 AREGGVKFSDALRDY
-2241 WYAAVLSGI
+2241 WYAAVLSGL
-2250 RTQVDNAMNV
+2250 RTQVDNGANV

-2284 ALKGLDEGIR
+2284 SLKGLAEGIQ
-2294 DFWPMLW
+2294 DFWPILW
-2301 RGELYRSVNFN
+2301 KGELFRSANFN

-2338 YVGRLINALD
+2338 YVSRLITALD
-2348 HMTALMSDSSAKAY
+2348 HINALMSDSSAKAY

-2417 LMTSREIREMTT
+2417 LMTSREIREMAT
-2429 FTETPQGLLG
+2429 FTEIPQGLLG

-2472 EILNFALPVALYRY
+2472 EILNFAFPVALYRY
-2486 YQSSPGKSEGEYG
+2486 YQSAPGKSEGDYG

-2510 LAKATFGTAL
+2510 LAKAAFGTAL

-2607 VDKVL
+2607 IDKIL

-2691 YFLQQVPFGRRDIG
+2691 YFLQQVPFGRREIG

-2739 LGSLASKGVFMPVPA
+2739 LGSLASKGVFMPTPA

>member
-1 MAIEIDFGRELGR
+1 MAS
-14 LAFPDD
+14 
-20 ITDEQAQSYVRE
+20 Q
-32 NYQAIRQGL
+32 
-41 ISRRQEELAAETEVE
+41 
-56 EKAKFQLG
+56 
-64 QYDTVETALNTLS
+64 
-77 ELPRG
+77 
-82 AIEGLGLTAK
+82 
-92 AAARAATFFPPP
+92 
-104 TVNPYTGRKIEQTA
+104 
-118 EVPLEQEPLYRAG
+118 
-131 QAIQEFG
+131 
-138 KETYPGLPGVRE
+138 
-150 SLPAQVMGG
+150 
-159 IGSTVATLPA
+159 
-169 ALIAGPAAPLG
+169 
-180 AAISYGLQSGESATE
+180 
-195 DADATINRRI
+195 
-205 SEALANRQY
+205 QY

-229 QAFITAAPI
+229 QAFITTAPI

-262 GIGERL
+262 GIGERI

-346 GLVGSR
+346 GLVGSS

-394 TAEDVLRKSQ
+394 TAEDVLRTSQ
-404 EAGLPGQEEVVTEPA
+404 EAGLPGQEEVVTEPV

-430 VVVTSVVTPVV
+430 VDVVRLDDLRKKANAGTINPDELAELTEIHQAMNIPAPVV
-441 TPTPAPTPAPAATVD
+441 GKTPTPAPTPAPATTVD

-498 AQAVVTPVAKAVTP
+498 AQAVVTPA
-512 VVRTPAPTPAPVVT
+512 APTPAPVATPAARTPAPVPVTPAPQVT

-544 FQDTYLPRFD
+544 SQDTYLPRFD

-576 LNWAVERSGMT
+576 LKWAVERSGMT

-598 RAELKKLAAK
+598 RAELNKLAAK

-618 ALVVPSVTIAMP
+618 ALVVPSVTITMP
-630 EVKVT
+630 EVKAT

-641 PVAAPVTPAPTPV
+641 PVAAKPASATKPAEELTEEQYYDQRVKEIADANSISESEVRDQFSQEDANLEYWQLIQKAAESGKQFKAESLDRLPQV
-654 APTPTPAPEY
+654 RVEFLRRNFPQSIPQGYFYPGVLKTIGPTPTY
-664 TPARINSLLRK
+664 TPARINKLLQT

-680 TAVGK
+680 TAVGQ
-685 GLYEIKNLAP
+685 GLYEIKKLAP

-702 TRFGGLQET
+702 TSSGRLQET
-711 DQFLLQEKSQVTGY
+711 DQFLLREKSEVTGNVY
-725 PSDEGFI
+725 DEGFI
-732 LRDKQEAVAGETPRP
+732 LRDKQEAAVRP
-747 APKPAPIGPKP
+747 
-758 DDELTEQQYYDA
+758 
-770 RVKEIARDNKA
+770 
-781 TQAEVREQFSR
+781 
-792 EDSNLEHW
+792 
-800 QAIRNAAESGK
+800 
-811 QLKVETLN
+811 
-819 RLPEARIEFLRK
+819 
-831 QYPQSVPQ
+831 
-839 GYMAPAVSKSVAE
+839 
-852 KQAEMRAAKR
+852 
-862 GVRIAPAPAI
+862 APAPAP
-872 SEEVELNELRISK
+872 VAP
-885 QQRGRLGRL
+885 
-894 TEERLQELEKKLAP
+894 TPAP
-908 APAEPVVA
+908 APAPATVTTPTPAPAPSITPAPAAKTANELAGDLALLRAQKPRPLKKLFGPNPTEKQKAAHKSAMSDWEKQYRKLAQLQKRTLDQENANRTSKVRPASPGEQVQPPAAAGVPMQEGIDNIKFVSEPVAQARGGGMDAKDAKVKLVQQLERAVEAAPAESDQQYRDLISTGQTDLEERFKTVNDKNMGAGFEAKYRKAHELGKQLLAKYGPSVPKVTIEIPGDGTYTIANTKQALNQVLAKAQKLNTSTAKGPVRAPAAVRKPERANEMLMRMAKQATQVYGKNAAAKLREQAANPDLELTDAQRNDLKVVADMITPVVA

-921 ELEAAEEARLAQAEE
+921 ELQAAEEARLAQAEE
-936 EIDSGP
+936 EIDAGP

-955 DMKKSQVKAM
+955 DMTKRQVKAM
-965 ARKLEKA
+965 ARKLEA
-972 GIIDDSELDDEG
+972 SGVIDDSELDDEG
-984 RDTEVDELVGQLLE
+984 RDTGVDELVGQLLE

-1007 IQEREQELADE
+1007 IQEREQELA
-1018 ARVEKVA
+1018 
-1025 PKAAPISKVAQIISK
+1025 
-1040 LENLKIDTGGTF
+1040 
-1052 DAVLGIPALIWNGAL
+1052 
-1067 ITAQNALRAGKAVTQ
+1067 
-1082 AIDAAIEY
+1082 
-1090 IRTNLNEKQA
+1090 
-1100 ARVNLDAVRE
+1100 
-1110 QFETDLVLGRSV
+1110 
-1122 SEIIDDGKLRGY
+1122 
-1134 KQKARHLI
+1134 
-1142 PEERRKLRSDTKK
+1142 
-1155 RFVDL
+1155 
-1160 FDQLP
+1160 
-1165 SVSEFAA
+1165 
-1172 AALGGAVKRGWYRKS
+1172 
-1187 AEALIDVFGVD
+1187 AEA
-1198 APRFAALLAGLSP
+1198 
-1211 QTSVENNLINAL
+1211 
-1223 NVWKNW
+1223 K
-1229 NLAGRPT
+1229 
-1236 DRAAIVSVMGR
+1236 
-1247 SVQGNKGEQSVL
+1247 
-1259 DAWINNSVRALSSE
+1259 
-1273 DPTSITLSGPKVNSF
+1273 
-1288 MLNLRGV
+1288 
-1295 VNEVTNDAWMA
+1295 
-1306 NFALVDQAM
+1306 
-1315 FAGSLNA
+1315 
-1322 TGTDPGK
+1322 
-1329 GTGYLAMS
+1329 
-1337 AKVRAT
+1337 
-1343 AEYLTEL
+1343 
-1350 TGDQWTPAEVQET
+1350 
-1363 VWSWAKTLYELQDRR
+1363 
-1378 GETRNAVEILRAGD
+1378 
-1392 LTEEAIAGTPDF
+1392 
-1404 ATLLADGEY
+1404 
-1413 RRILAEAGYGNQ
+1413 
-1425 VEQIARRSAELRGA
+1425 
-1439 QRAGPASQAAAT
+1439 
-1451 ASQTL
+1451 
-1456 RNAEERAARRLVQ
+1456 
-1469 LRKQRAA
+1469 
-1476 EAEAEK
+1476 AEK
-1482 AATKTAAQSAIDA
+1482 AAPKTAAQSAIDA

-1568 EYAEAVA
+1568 EYTAAVA
-1575 AGDMETAQQM
+1575 AGDMETAQRM

-1646 ENLPAYHNEPSGKG
+1646 ENLPAYHNEPSGSG

-1673 QIDDDTRAWGR
+1673 QIDDDTRDWGR
-1684 DIYADGSKQ
+1684 DLYADGSKQ

-1759 FQASTADIRGAKLDS
+1759 FQASTADIRGASGLNRGIGKRLSDWARNDTDEATRRVRFTNPSTGEQATFGDVISDLQSISDEAAPEYVRWLQSIPNKSTATADIVSDITFISRLDAEAERNQRPDR

-1870 PSPDVRVPSRGL
+1870 PNPAERVESRGL
-1882 FLGDIST
+1882 FVGDIER

-1900 KWVDFYKGNLER
+1900 KWVDFFNGNLEH

-1938 QLDIARGKGDVEVLR
+1938 QLDIARGKGDVETMR

-1975 MAARKLAQERFWWA
+1975 MAARRLAQERFWWA

-2005 LIPFSKIESEQVR
+2005 LIPFAKIESEQVR

-2105 TNLLTNAWETKRNQI
+2105 TNLLTKAWETKRNQI

-2226 AREGGVRFSDVLRDY
+2226 AREGGVKFSDALRDY
-2241 WYAAVLSGI
+2241 WYAAVLSGL
-2250 RTQVDNAMNV
+2250 RTQVDNGANV

-2284 ALKGLDEGIR
+2284 SLKGLAEGIQ
-2294 DFWPMLW
+2294 DFWPILW
-2301 RGELYRSVNFN
+2301 KGELFRSANFN

-2338 YVGRLINALD
+2338 YVSRLITALD
-2348 HMTALMSDSSAKAY
+2348 HINALMSDSSAKAY

-2417 LMTSREIREMTT
+2417 LMTSREIREMAT
-2429 FTETPQGLLG
+2429 FTEIPQGLLG

-2472 EILNFALPVALYRY
+2472 EILNFAFPVALYRY
-2486 YQSSPGKSEGEYG
+2486 YQSAPGKSEGDYG

-2510 LAKATFGTAL
+2510 LAKAAFGTAL

-2607 VDKVL
+2607 IDKIL

-2691 YFLQQVPFGRRDIG
+2691 YFLQQVPFGRREIG

-2739 LGSLASKGVFMPVPA
+2739 LGSLASKGVFMPTPA

>member
-1 MAIEIDFGRELGR
+1 MPIEVDFGTELGTVVFPEDYTQEQAFDFVKQNRKQIQQNLIQRRQQEMADETSQLEAAKYRAGDYGTLETIGGVVSELPKAITEGFGGAMKGAERLSGMVPARQFNPFTGQIGAQIQPSFQPGQGDLAKAGQAVQEFGRET
-14 LAFPDD
+14 FP
-20 ITDEQAQSYVRE
+20 S
-32 NYQAIRQGL
+32 
-41 ISRRQEELAAETEVE
+41 
-56 EKAKFQLG
+56 
-64 QYDTVETALNTLS
+64 
-77 ELPRG
+77 
-82 AIEGLGLTAK
+82 
-92 AAARAATFFPPP
+92 
-104 TVNPYTGRKIEQTA
+104 
-118 EVPLEQEPLYRAG
+118 
-131 QAIQEFG
+131 
-138 KETYPGLPGVRE
+138 LPGVQE
-150 SLPAQVMGG
+150 SIPAQIAGG
-159 IGSTVATLPA
+159 VGSTLSVLPG
-169 ALIAGPAAPLG
+169 ALLAGPVG
-180 AAISYGLQSGESATE
+180 AGALYGLSAGEAGAE
-195 DADATINRRI
+195 DARRVINRRI
-205 SEALANRQY
+205 A
-214 DVAADLQDRREQMKT
+214 
-229 QAFITAAPI
+229 
-238 GAATEFFLGAAPKVA
+238 
-253 RRFVTGRIG
+253 
-262 GIGERL
+262 ERL
-268 AESLVPKSAK
+268 AAGDSQGAEDLQAQASQLESQAFLLNAAIGGVSEGVLGVAGKIRFGKSNIGGVGARLAERMIPKAASLRTQNMIRGGVEGVVTEGLQESLEQSMGNMAAK
-278 YQRKF
+278 VTY
-283 LGATG
+283 
-288 AERVRGAVEALATE
+288 E
-302 GVQESA
+302 
-308 EQLGGNIAAAAVY
+308 
-321 DPERGWLDGVA
+321 PERGIMDGVA
-332 QAGFVGSLSGGIVG
+332 QAGFIGAATG
-346 GLVGSR
+346 GLVGGAIGSK
-352 RNAKLAGAANEALGG
+352 RNPNLAKANAIAEATGA
-367 DPTNPLPRANATVA
+367 DPANPLPRSTATVS
-381 GLEDTQ
+381 GLQDGTQ
-387 QEGEPEI
+387 SMGPIDIEPEI
-394 TAEDVLRKSQ
+394 TPEDVMRMSQ
-404 EAGLPGQEEVVTEPA
+404 EAGIPMPAEEVA
-419 PKVTPVPAQPQ
+419 PVPAPVVAPVPAPQ
-430 VVVTSVVTPVV
+430 AVVTPS
-441 TPTPAPTPAPAATVD
+441 PAPAPVTPAPAAAPVTPAAATVD
-456 PETGLAPDEQDE
+456 AETGLRSDEQDE
-468 LDQLITAEDEGMLSE
+468 LDQLITAEDAGLLSE
-483 EGAITLADY
+483 DDALTLAAY

-498 AQAVVTPVAKAVTP
+498 VNAVVTPVAPTPTPVATP
-512 VVRTPAPTPAPVVT
+512 VVRTPASTPTPAPVVT
-526 TSTKLPKNLAG
+526 TSAKLPEDLAE
-537 AKPRYSI
+537 AKPRYS
-544 FQDTYLPRFD
+544 FSLDTYVPAFD

-561 YIVTQTKKSDSDADY
+561 YIVTQAKPSLRDADY
-576 LNWAVERSGMT
+576 LNWAVEASGMT

-598 RAELKKLAAK
+598 RAQIKQLSRQ
-608 TKAGTAQKPA
+608 TKGGTSQKPA
-618 ALVVPSVTIAMP
+618 TLVVPSVRITMP
-630 EVKVT
+630 EVKVA
-635 ATPVSA
+635 ATPVSV

-664 TPARINSLLRK
+664 TPARINKLFQS
-675 LKAKA
+675 LKARA

-685 GLYEIKNLAP
+685 GLYEIKKLAP

-702 TRFGGLQET
+702 TSSGRLQET
-711 DQFLLQEKSQVTGY
+711 DQFLLREKSEVTGNVY
-725 PSDEGFI
+725 DEGFI
-732 LRDKQEAVAGETPRP
+732 LRDKQEYAAGQ
-747 APKPAPIGPKP
+747 APKPAPTPAPVTPAPVAPTPAPATSSDVLDQMTLWRRKKP
-758 DDELTEQQYYDA
+758 SPLKRAYGLNPTPEQAASHKKQVAAWEKEYRRLGKLYKTLEQEKAQRAAKVRPASPGEQVQPPAAAGAPMQEGIDNIKFVSEPVAQARGGGMDAKDAKAKLVQQLERAVAAAPAESDQQY
-770 RVKEIARDNKA
+770 RDLISTGQTDLEERFKTVNDKNMGAGFEAKYRKA
-781 TQAEVREQFSR
+781 HE
-792 EDSNLEHW
+792 L
-800 QAIRNAAESGK
+800 GK
-811 QLKVETLN
+811 QLLAK
-819 RLPEARIEFLRK
+819 
-831 QYPQSVPQ
+831 YGSSVPKVTIEIPGDGTYTIANTKQ
-839 GYMAPAVSKSVAE
+839 ALNQVLAKAQKLNTSTAKGPVRAPAAARKPERANE
-852 KQAEMRAAKR
+852 MLMRMAKQATQVYGKNAAAK
-862 GVRIAPAPAI
+862 
-872 SEEVELNELRISK
+872 LREQAK
-885 QQRGRLGRL
+885 NRDLDLTDEQRNDLKVVADMI
-894 TEERLQELEKKLAP
+894 TP
-908 APAEPVVA
+908 VTAEPVAA

-921 ELEAAEEARLAQAEE
+921 ELQAAEEARLAQAEQ
-936 EIDSGP
+936 EIDAGP

-972 GIIDDSELDDEG
+972 GVIDDSELDDEG

-998 RVEEARDTA
+998 RIEEARDTA

-1018 ARVEKVA
+1018 AK
-1025 PKAAPISKVAQIISK
+1025 
-1040 LENLKIDTGGTF
+1040 
-1052 DAVLGIPALIWNGAL
+1052 
-1067 ITAQNALRAGKAVTQ
+1067 
-1082 AIDAAIEY
+1082 
-1090 IRTNLNEKQA
+1090 
-1100 ARVNLDAVRE
+1100 
-1110 QFETDLVLGRSV
+1110 
-1122 SEIIDDGKLRGY
+1122 
-1134 KQKARHLI
+1134 
-1142 PEERRKLRSDTKK
+1142 
-1155 RFVDL
+1155 
-1160 FDQLP
+1160 
-1165 SVSEFAA
+1165 
-1172 AALGGAVKRGWYRKS
+1172 
-1187 AEALIDVFGVD
+1187 
-1198 APRFAALLAGLSP
+1198 
-1211 QTSVENNLINAL
+1211 
-1223 NVWKNW
+1223 
-1229 NLAGRPT
+1229 
-1236 DRAAIVSVMGR
+1236 
-1247 SVQGNKGEQSVL
+1247 
-1259 DAWINNSVRALSSE
+1259 
-1273 DPTSITLSGPKVNSF
+1273 
-1288 MLNLRGV
+1288 
-1295 VNEVTNDAWMA
+1295 
-1306 NFALVDQAM
+1306 
-1315 FAGSLNA
+1315 
-1322 TGTDPGK
+1322 
-1329 GTGYLAMS
+1329 
-1337 AKVRAT
+1337 
-1343 AEYLTEL
+1343 
-1350 TGDQWTPAEVQET
+1350 
-1363 VWSWAKTLYELQDRR
+1363 
-1378 GETRNAVEILRAGD
+1378 
-1392 LTEEAIAGTPDF
+1392 
-1404 ATLLADGEY
+1404 
-1413 RRILAEAGYGNQ
+1413 
-1425 VEQIARRSAELRGA
+1425 
-1439 QRAGPASQAAAT
+1439 
-1451 ASQTL
+1451 
-1456 RNAEERAARRLVQ
+1456 
-1469 LRKQRAA
+1469 
-1476 EAEAEK
+1476 AEK
-1482 AATKTAAQSAIDA
+1482 AAPKTAAQSAIDA

-1568 EYAEAVA
+1568 EYAAAVA
-1575 AGDMETAQQM
+1575 AGDMDTAQRM

-1646 ENLPAYHNEPSGKG
+1646 ENLPAYHNDSTGSG

-1729 EMVVFDA
+1729 EMVVFDST
-1736 NQIKS
+1736 QIKS

-1759 FQASTADIRGAKLDS
+1759 FQSSTADIRGESGAYRGIGKRLSDWAKNDTDEATRQVRFTNPSTGEQATFGDVISDLQSISDEAAPEYVRWLQS
-1774 VEAILQKVIA
+1774 IPNKSTATADIVSDITWISRLETEAERNQRPDRVEAILKKVIA

-1791 VFEAITGLSNFVIY
+1791 VFEAIAGLSNFVVF
-1805 QASKIALRIYQA
+1805 QATKIALRIYQA

-1845 ANFEEYIKAFPN
+1845 ANFEEHIKAFPN

-1900 KWVDFYKGNLER
+1900 KWVDFFKGNLER
-1912 AYQVVLTADID
+1912 AFQVALTADID
-1923 NAFKEYILGEIIQRN
+1923 NALKEYILGEIIQRN
-1938 QLDIARGKGDVEVLR
+1938 QLDIARAKGDVEVMR

-2018 KWLTESGREAV
+2018 KWLSESGREAV

-2046 FRKIKQVPGEPEGPP
+2046 FRKIKQVPGEADGPP
-2061 IEIKWQDILTKA
+2061 IEIKWQDILTQA

-2085 QVILADPRLRNL
+2085 QIILADPRLRNL

-2105 TNLLTNAWETKRNQI
+2105 TNLLTKAWETKRNQI

-2472 EILNFALPVALYRY
+2472 EILNFALPVALYRW
-2486 YQSSPGKSEGEYG
+2486 YQSAPGKSEGEYG

-2510 LAKATFGTAL
+2510 LAKATFGTVL

-2607 VDKVL
+2607 IDKVL

-2691 YFLQQVPFGRRDIG
+2691 YFLQQVPFGRREIG

-2730 REVDTAWST
+2730 REVDPAWST
-2739 LGSLASKGVFMPVPA
+2739 LGSLASKGVFMPTPA

-2769 REEKYSYQQAVGQ
+2769 REEKYQYQQAVGQ

-2805 FIDKNADRIRRN
+2805 LIDKNADRIRRN

>member
-262 GIGERL
+262 GIGERI

-346 GLVGSR
+346 GLVGSS

-394 TAEDVLRKSQ
+394 TAEDVLRTSQ
-404 EAGLPGQEEVVTEPA
+404 EAGLPGQEEVVAEPV

-430 VVVTSVVTPVV
+430 AVVTSVVTPVV

-498 AQAVVTPVAKAVTP
+498 VQAVVTPAAKAATP
-512 VVRTPAPTPAPVVT
+512 VVRTPEPVPVTPAPQVT

-544 FQDTYLPRFD
+544 SQDTYLPRFD

-576 LNWAVERSGMT
+576 LKWAVERSGMT
-587 PEEVRKHGLQV
+587 PEEVRKHGIQV

-618 ALVVPSVTIAMP
+618 ALVVPSVTITMP
-630 EVKVT
+630 EVKAT
-635 ATPVSA
+635 ATPVSV
-641 PVAAPVTPAPTPV
+641 PVAAKPAFLIKPAEELTEEQYYDQRVNEIADANSISESEVRDQFSQEDANLEYWQLIQKAAESGKQFKAESLDRLPQV
-654 APTPTPAPEY
+654 RVEFLRRNFPQSIPQGYFYPGVLKTIGPTPTY
-664 TPARINSLLRK
+664 TPARINKLLQT

-680 TAVGK
+680 TAVGQ
-685 GLYEIKNLAP
+685 GLYEIKKLAP

-702 TRFGGLQET
+702 TSSGRLQET
-711 DQFLLQEKSQVTGY
+711 DQFLLREKSEVTGNVY
-725 PSDEGFI
+725 DEGFI
-732 LRDKQEAVAGETPRP
+732 LRDKQEAAVRP
-747 APKPAPIGPKP
+747 APAP
-758 DDELTEQQYYDA
+758 
-770 RVKEIARDNKA
+770 V
-781 TQAEVREQFSR
+781 
-792 EDSNLEHW
+792 
-800 QAIRNAAESGK
+800 
-811 QLKVETLN
+811 
-819 RLPEARIEFLRK
+819 
-831 QYPQSVPQ
+831 
-839 GYMAPAVSKSVAE
+839 APTP
-852 KQAEMRAAKR
+852 
-862 GVRIAPAPAI
+862 APAPAPAT
-872 SEEVELNELRISK
+872 V
-885 QQRGRLGRL
+885 
-894 TEERLQELEKKLAP
+894 TTPTPAP
-908 APAEPVVA
+908 APAAVTPATKTANELAGDLALLRAQKPRPLKKLFGPNPTEKQKVAHKAAMSDWEKQYRKLAQLQKRTLDQENANRTSKVRPASPGEQVQPPAAAGAPMQEGIDNIKFVSEPVAQARGGGMDAKDAKAKLVQQLERAVEAAPAESDQQYRDLISTGQTDLEERFKTVNDKNMGAGFEAKYRKAHELGKQLLAKYGPSVPKVTIEIPGDGTYTIANTKQALNQVLAKAQKLNTSTAKGPVRAPVAVRKPERANEMLMRMAKQATQVYGKNAAAKLREQAANTDLELTDAQRNDLKVVADMITPVVA

-921 ELEAAEEARLAQAEE
+921 ELQAAEEARLAQAEQ
-936 EIDSGP
+936 EIDAGP

-1110 QFETDLVLGRSV
+1110 QFKTDLVLGRSV

-1476 EAEAEK
+1476 EAEAERN
-1482 AATKTAAQSAIDA
+1482 QR
-1495 IDKVSKGLSENS
+1495 
-1507 YSDPLFLT
+1507 P
-1515 PLAKLALQIAKGL
+1515 
-1528 IQVGVA
+1528 
-1534 VDKAIRQAIAQARQ
+1534 
-1548 QFPNDP
+1548 
-1554 TDDIQLADRLIRDA
+1554 DR
-1568 EYAEAVA
+1568 
-1575 AGDMETAQQM
+1575 
-1585 VDEAAVK
+1585 
-1592 AGYKTKGFHRTPKA
+1592 
-1606 FTKFIPGGPKAEA
+1606 
-1619 QFWTTKAGEFRTLF
+1619 
-1633 GQSGRAI
+1633 
-1640 WFGSSP
+1640 
-1646 ENLPAYHNEPSGKG
+1646 
-1660 VVLEVYL
+1660 
-1667 KNPSPL
+1667 
-1673 QIDDDTRAWGR
+1673 
-1684 DIYADGSKQ
+1684 
-1693 FPLLL
+1693 
-1698 SDEHIQSIR
+1698 
-1707 KDGYTGIEYWNN
+1707 
-1719 GKTADKSAPD
+1719 
-1729 EMVVFDA
+1729 
-1736 NQIKS
+1736 
-1741 ADPVTRDDEGNVV
+1741 
-1754 PLSQR
+1754 
-1759 FQASTADIRGAKLDS
+1759 
-1774 VEAILQKVIA
+1774 VEAILKKVIA

-1791 VFEAITGLSNFVIY
+1791 VFEAITGLSNFVVY
-1805 QASKIALRIYQA
+1805 QASKIALQIYQA

>member
-1 MAIEIDFGRELGR
+1 MPIEVDFGTELGTVV
-14 LAFPDD
+14 FPEDY
-20 ITDEQAQSYVRE
+20 TQEQAFDFVKQNRKQIQQ
-32 NYQAIRQGL
+32 NL
-41 ISRRQEELAAETEVE
+41 IQRRQQEMAGETEQLE
-56 EKAKFQLG
+56 AAKYRAGDYGTL
-64 QYDTVETALNTLS
+64 ETIGGVVS
-77 ELPRG
+77 ELPKAITEGFGG
-82 AIEGLGLTAK
+82 AMKGAE
-92 AAARAATFFPPP
+92 RAATFFPPP
-104 TVNPYTGRKIEQTA
+104 TVNPYTGRPIQQT
-118 EVPLEQEPLYRAG
+118 VEPTGPGALSKAG
-131 QAIQEFG
+131 QAVQEFG
-138 KETYPGLPGVRE
+138 RETFPTLPGVEE
-150 SLPAQVMGG
+150 SIPAQIAGG
-159 IGSTVATLPA
+159 VGSTLSVLPG
-169 ALIAGPAAPLG
+169 ALLAGPVG
-180 AAISYGLQSGESATE
+180 AGALYGLSAGEAGAE
-195 DADATINRRI
+195 DARRVINRRI
-205 SEALANRQY
+205 AERLSAGDYQGAE
-214 DVAADLQDRREQMKT
+214 DLQT
-229 QAFITAAPI
+229 QASQLESQSFLLNAA
-238 GAATEFFLGAAPKVA
+238 
-253 RRFVTGRIG
+253 IG
-262 GIGERL
+262 GVSEGVLGVAGKIRFGKSNIGGVGARL
-268 AESLVPKSAK
+268 AERLIPNAASLRT
-278 YQRKF
+278 QNMI
-283 LGATG
+283 
-288 AERVRGAVEALATE
+288 RGGVEGVVTE
-302 GVQESA
+302 GLQESL
-308 EQLGGNIAAAAVY
+308 EQSMGNMAAKVTY
-321 DPERGWLDGVA
+321 EPERGIMDGVA
-332 QAGFVGSLSGGIVG
+332 QAGFIGAATG
-346 GLVGSR
+346 GLVGGAIGSK
-352 RNAKLAGAANEALGG
+352 RNPNLATANAIAEATGA
-367 DPTNPLPRANATVA
+367 DPANPLPRSTATVS
-381 GLEDTQ
+381 GLQDGPQPT
-387 QEGEPEI
+387 GPIDIEPEI
-394 TAEDVLRKSQ
+394 TAEDVLRTSQ
-404 EAGLPGQEEVVTEPA
+404 EAGLPGQEEVVTEPV

-430 VVVTSVVTPVV
+430 VDVVRLDDLRKKANAGTINPDELAELTEIHQAMNIPAPVV
-441 TPTPAPTPAPAATVD
+441 GKTPTPAPTPAATTVD

-498 AQAVVTPVAKAVTP
+498 VKAVVTPVAKTVTP
-512 VVRTPAPTPAPVVT
+512 VVRTPAPVPVTPAPQVT

-537 AKPRYSI
+537 AKPRYS
-544 FQDTYLPRFD
+544 FALDTYVPTFD

-561 YIVTQTKKSDSDADY
+561 YIVTQAKPSKNDADY
-576 LNWAVERSGMT
+576 LNWAVEASGMT

-598 RAELKKLAAK
+598 RAQIKQLSRQ
-608 TKAGTAQKPA
+608 TKGGTAQKPA
-618 ALVVPSVTIAMP
+618 VLTVPAVTIAMP

-635 ATPVSA
+635 ATPVSV

-664 TPARINSLLRK
+664 TPARINKLLQT

-680 TAVGK
+680 TAVGQ
-685 GLYEIKNLAP
+685 GLYEIKKLAP

-702 TRFGGLQET
+702 TSSGRLQET
-711 DQFLLQEKSQVTGY
+711 DQFLLREKSEVTGNVY
-725 PSDEGFI
+725 DEGFI
-732 LRDKQEAVAGETPRP
+732 LRDKQEAAVRPAPAPVAPTP
-747 APKPAPIGPKP
+747 APKPTPTLKYTDEDFAAAP
-758 DDELTEQQYYDA
+758 
-770 RVKEIARDNKA
+770 
-781 TQAEVREQFSR
+781 SR
-792 EDSNLEHW
+792 EAASNMAVFQVRTNPSLPPRPPQIFYTLQAVVARANKKPYFPEKLTPELIKEAQDSGFLTTAKNPKLTPAGQQSLTDAARQYADRKAAQENLSDALRERAVLAW
-800 QAIRNAAESGK
+800 DAANDPKSAAYKEKNATG
-811 QLKVETLN
+811 T
-819 RLPEARIEFLRK
+819 
-831 QYPQSVPQ
+831 
-839 GYMAPAVSKSVAE
+839 
-852 KQAEMRAAKR
+852 
-862 GVRIAPAPAI
+862 
-872 SEEVELNELRISK
+872 
-885 QQRGRLGRL
+885 
-894 TEERLQELEKKLAP
+894 
-908 APAEPVVA
+908 A

-936 EIDSGP
+936 EIDAGP

-955 DMKKSQVKAM
+955 DMTKRQVKAM
-965 ARKLEKA
+965 ARKLEA
-972 GIIDDSELDDEG
+972 SGVIDDSELDDEG

-1018 ARVEKVA
+1018 VGTKKPA
-1025 PKAAPISKVAQIISK
+1025 PKPAPISKVAQIISK
-1040 LENLKIDTGGTF
+1040 LENLKVDTGGTF
-1052 DAVLGIPALIWNGAL
+1052 DAVLGVPALIWNGAL

-1090 IRTNLNEKQA
+1090 IRTSLNEKQA

-1122 SEIIDDGKLRGY
+1122 SEIIDDGKLSGY
-1134 KQKARHLI
+1134 KQRARHLI

-1187 AEALIDVFGVD
+1187 AEALIDVFGID

-1322 TGTDPGK
+1322 AGTDPGK

-1343 AEYLTEL
+1343 AEYLTKL

-1425 VEQIARRSAELRGA
+1425 VEQLARRSAELRGA

-1476 EAEAEK
+1476 EAEAERN
-1482 AATKTAAQSAIDA
+1482 QR
-1495 IDKVSKGLSENS
+1495 
-1507 YSDPLFLT
+1507 P
-1515 PLAKLALQIAKGL
+1515 
-1528 IQVGVA
+1528 
-1534 VDKAIRQAIAQARQ
+1534 
-1548 QFPNDP
+1548 
-1554 TDDIQLADRLIRDA
+1554 DR
-1568 EYAEAVA
+1568 
-1575 AGDMETAQQM
+1575 
-1585 VDEAAVK
+1585 
-1592 AGYKTKGFHRTPKA
+1592 
-1606 FTKFIPGGPKAEA
+1606 
-1619 QFWTTKAGEFRTLF
+1619 
-1633 GQSGRAI
+1633 
-1640 WFGSSP
+1640 
-1646 ENLPAYHNEPSGKG
+1646 
-1660 VVLEVYL
+1660 
-1667 KNPSPL
+1667 
-1673 QIDDDTRAWGR
+1673 
-1684 DIYADGSKQ
+1684 
-1693 FPLLL
+1693 
-1698 SDEHIQSIR
+1698 
-1707 KDGYTGIEYWNN
+1707 
-1719 GKTADKSAPD
+1719 
-1729 EMVVFDA
+1729 
-1736 NQIKS
+1736 
-1741 ADPVTRDDEGNVV
+1741 
-1754 PLSQR
+1754 
-1759 FQASTADIRGAKLDS
+1759 
-1774 VEAILQKVIA
+1774 VEAILKKVIA

-1791 VFEAITGLSNFVIY
+1791 VFEAITGLSNFVVY

-1845 ANFEEYIKAFPN
+1845 ANFEEFIKAFPN

-1870 PSPDVRVPSRGL
+1870 PNPAERVESRGL
-1882 FLGDIST
+1882 FVGDIER
-1889 DTDENWASEAK
+1889 DTDENWASEAR
-1900 KWVDFYKGNLER
+1900 KWVDFFNGNLER
-1912 AYQVVLTADID
+1912 AFQVVLTADID

-1938 QLDIARGKGDVEVLR
+1938 QLDIARGKGDVETMR

-2510 LAKATFGTAL
+2510 LAKAAFGTAL

-2691 YFLQQVPFGRRDIG
+2691 YFLQQVPFGRREIG

-2739 LGSLASKGVFMPVPA
+2739 LGSLASKGVFMPTPA

-2769 REEKYSYQQAVGQ
+2769 REEKYTYQQAVGQ

>member
-352 RNAKLAGAANEALGG
+352 RNAKLAGAANESLGG

-394 TAEDVLRKSQ
+394 TAEDVLRRSQ

-419 PKVTPVPAQPQ
+419 PKVTPAPAQPKVD
-430 VVVTSVVTPVV
+430 VVRLDDLRKKANAGTINPDELAELTEIHQTMGIPAPVV
-441 TPTPAPTPAPAATVD
+441 GKAPAPTPAPTPAAATVD
-456 PETGLAPDEQDE
+456 AETGLSPDAQDE
-468 LDQLITAEDEGMLSE
+468 LDQLIEAEDAGLLSE
-483 EGAITLADY
+483 DDALTLAAY

-498 AQAVVTPVAKAVTP
+498 GEPAATQTQPTISSAVQEQGPNEGVLRAEEQQPPIEVGLRQVDQGGRPAESSGAEVQVTPQEVRQVRQVKARVA
-512 VVRTPAPTPAPVVT
+512 PAPVVEVT

-544 FQDTYLPRFD
+544 SQDTYLPRFD

-576 LNWAVERSGMT
+576 LKWAVERSGMT

-618 ALVVPSVTIAMP
+618 ALVVPSVTITMP
-630 EVKVT
+630 EVKAT

-654 APTPTPAPEY
+654 APTPAPAPEY

-732 LRDKQEAVAGETPRP
+732 LRDKQEAAAGETPRP

-862 GVRIAPAPAI
+862 GVRLAPAPAI
-872 SEEVELNELRISK
+872 SEEAELNELRITK
-885 QQRGRLGRL
+885 QKRGRLGRL
-894 TEERLQELEKKLAP
+894 NEERLQELEKKLAP
-908 APAEPVVA
+908 APAEPVTA

-921 ELEAAEEARLAQAEE
+921 ELQAAEEARLAQAEQ
-936 EIDSGP
+936 EIDAGP

-965 ARKLEKA
+965 ARKLEA
-972 GIIDDSELDDEG
+972 SGVIDDSELDDEG
-984 RDTEVDELVGQLLE
+984 RDTGVDELVGQLLE

-1018 ARVEKVA
+1018 AKAEKVA
-1025 PKAAPISKVAQIISK
+1025 APKAPAPVPTPAAPTPTKKAAKDPATMTASEINKELDRLDAESSAVTQE
-1040 LENLKIDTGGTF
+1040 LIDTGRGSELTSETLKKT
-1052 DAVLGIPALIWNGAL
+1052 DPLS
-1067 ITAQNALRAGKAVTQ
+1067 LRA
-1082 AIDAAIEY
+1082 AA
-1090 IRTNLNEKQA
+1090 NNERQSDLRREIS
-1100 ARVNLDAVRE
+1100 ARYGPNAPSRLPA
-1110 QFETDLVLGRSV
+1110 G
-1122 SEIIDDGKLRGY
+1122 
-1134 KQKARHLI
+1134 QKGFG
-1142 PEERRKLRSDTKK
+1142 PTKK
-1155 RFVDL
+1155 T
-1160 FDQLP
+1160 
-1165 SVSEFAA
+1165 A
-1172 AALGGAVKRGWYRKS
+1172 K
-1187 AEALIDVFGVD
+1187 
-1198 APRFAALLAGLSP
+1198 
-1211 QTSVENNLINAL
+1211 
-1223 NVWKNW
+1223 
-1229 NLAGRPT
+1229 
-1236 DRAAIVSVMGR
+1236 
-1247 SVQGNKGEQSVL
+1247 
-1259 DAWINNSVRALSSE
+1259 
-1273 DPTSITLSGPKVNSF
+1273 IT
-1288 MLNLRGV
+1288 
-1295 VNEVTNDAWMA
+1295 
-1306 NFALVDQAM
+1306 
-1315 FAGSLNA
+1315 
-1322 TGTDPGK
+1322 
-1329 GTGYLAMS
+1329 
-1337 AKVRAT
+1337 
-1343 AEYLTEL
+1343 
-1350 TGDQWTPAEVQET
+1350 
-1363 VWSWAKTLYELQDRR
+1363 
-1378 GETRNAVEILRAGD
+1378 
-1392 LTEEAIAGTPDF
+1392 
-1404 ATLLADGEY
+1404 
-1413 RRILAEAGYGNQ
+1413 
-1425 VEQIARRSAELRGA
+1425 
-1439 QRAGPASQAAAT
+1439 
-1451 ASQTL
+1451 
-1456 RNAEERAARRLVQ
+1456 
-1469 LRKQRAA
+1469 
-1476 EAEAEK
+1476 
-1482 AATKTAAQSAIDA
+1482 AQSAIDA

-1528 IQVGVA
+1528 IQAGVA
-1534 VDKAIRQAIAQARQ
+1534 VNQAIRQAIAQARQ
-1548 QFPNDP
+1548 QLPNDS
-1554 TDDIQLADRLIRDA
+1554 TNDQELETRLLRDA
-1568 EYAEAVA
+1568 EYVEAVA
-1575 AGDMETAQQM
+1575 TGDMETAQRM
-1585 VDEAAVK
+1585 VDEAAVASGAYRGIGK
-1592 AGYKTKGFHRTPKA
+1592 RLSDWARNDTDEATRRVR
-1606 FTKFIPGGPKAEA
+1606 FT
-1619 QFWTTKAGEFRTLF
+1619 
-1633 GQSGRAI
+1633 
-1640 WFGSSP
+1640 
-1646 ENLPAYHNEPSGKG
+1646 
-1660 VVLEVYL
+1660 
-1667 KNPSPL
+1667 NPSTGEQATFGDVISDL
-1673 QIDDDTRAWGR
+1673 QSI
-1684 DIYADGSKQ
+1684 
-1693 FPLLL
+1693 
-1698 SDEHIQSIR
+1698 SDEAAPEYVRWLQSIPN
-1707 KDGYTGIEYWNN
+1707 KSTA
-1719 GKTADKSAPD
+1719 TADIVSDITWISRLEAAETQD
-1729 EMVVFDA
+1729 DA
-1736 NQIKS
+1736 
-1741 ADPVTRDDEGNVV
+1741 GNLI
-1754 PLSQR
+1754 PPSQR
-1759 FQASTADIRGAKLDS
+1759 FQSTKAVQPDR

-1791 VFEAITGLSNFVIY
+1791 VFEAVAALSNFVVY

-1857 QEIPAGTPERPQP
+1857 QEIPAGAPGRPQP
-1870 PSPDVRVPSRGL
+1870 PSPAERVESRGI
-1882 FLGDIST
+1882 FRGDVAR
-1889 DTDENWASEAK
+1889 DTDENWQSEAR
-1900 KWVDFYKGNLER
+1900 KWVGFYKGNLEQAFQGFMGR
-1912 AYQVVLTADID
+1912 DID
-1923 NAFKEYILGEIIQRN
+1923 KSLREYIGGELLQ
-1938 QLDIARGKGDVEVLR
+1938 QSELEVARAKNPIDLLR
-1953 ALNLEKRLA
+1953 ALNLQTRIANALVQAGSDFGKQGRARQLTFARYAWMVPQLVYRRL
-1962 DSAKSLGAVTAKA
+1962 VN
-1975 MAARKLAQERFWWA
+1975 ER
-1989 QPAMILRN
+1989 Q
-1997 LIRKRQDE
+1997 KQK
-2005 LIPFSKIESEQVR
+2005 IPFPEIVAQQVR
-2018 KWLTESGREAV
+2018 KWLVESGQQAIDQV
-2029 NQIREAMK
+2029 KEAMK
-2037 KADAVFARE
+2037 QADNVFARE
-2046 FRKIKQVPGEPEGPP
+2046 FKKIKQVAGQPGGPP
-2061 IEIKWQDILTKA
+2061 IEIKWQDILTKS
-2073 LDTQGSV
+2073 LQTQGSV

-2085 QVILADPRLRNL
+2085 QVILADPKLRNL

-2105 TNLLTNAWETKRNQI
+2105 TNLLTNAWEKKRDQI
-2120 FRAEFQKKVPL
+2120 FRSEFSKKVPL
-2131 PNVKPDVR
+2131 PTVKPDVR

-2154 IARATPGSFSIQ
+2154 IARATAGDQITT
-2166 DGPDTYLLWEQAF
+2166 DGPDTFLLWDQAF

-2188 VAELNGIT
+2188 VAEINGLT
-2196 ARKITDLAQKAQAQ
+2196 ARKLTELAQRAQAAQ
-2210 SGVNRNEII
+2210 GVNRNQII
-2219 QQMFRLM
+2219 QEMFRLM
-2226 AREGGVRFSDVLRDY
+2226 ARDGGVRFSDVLRDY
-2241 WYAAVLSGI
+2241 WYAAVLSGT
-2250 RTQVDNAMNV
+2250 RTQLDNALNIL
-2260 FNGFLNTAMFATMA
+2260 NGALNTVMLAGMA
-2274 KKDAG
+2274 GKEAG
-2279 FIAYS
+2279 LVTKS
-2284 ALKGLDEGIR
+2284 ALKGLNEGLR

-2312 PDQPGSALEGLGE
+2312 PDQPGNALEGLGE
-2325 SRNLFAKGISQFK
+2325 SRNLFAKGISQAK
-2338 YVGRLINALD
+2338 YVSRLMLALD
-2348 HMTALMSDSSAKAY
+2348 HVTAMMSDGAAKAY
-2362 ALRKLYDADVA
+2362 ALNKEVGSEEARNLMLPEADIVKAA
-2373 RQYLTPSPEVVA
+2373 RD
-2385 VARARAIAE
+2385 RAIAE
-2394 GTRPELVNKRTREII
+2394 GTRPDLVNKRTREIL
-2409 QEKLPVDV
+2409 QESFPVDV
-2417 LMTSREIREMTT
+2417 LMTSKDIREAVT
-2429 FTETPQGLLG
+2429 FTEVPQGVMG
-2439 SLYRGLDQAAQGKT
+2439 SLYEGLNAASRKFPALKFLT
-2453 LYKVL
+2453 
-2458 SGTNFLRFAANSAN
+2458 GTNFVRFAANYTNELLNYAAPIAVYRWVQSA
-2472 EILNFALPVALYRY
+2472 
-2486 YQSSPGKSEGEYG
+2486 PGKSDQPGG
-2499 LKFSESRRDLI
+2499 LQFTPARRDLL
-2510 LAKATFGTAL
+2510 LAKASLGTAL
-2520 GIFAG
+2520 GATAA

-2535 EDRNM
+2535 EDRDI

-2562 QPYSIRFG
+2562 QPYSIRVG
-2570 NTYVSYRQMGF
+2570 DTYVSYRQLGF
-2581 GGVLATIGELRDRQ
+2581 GGLLGAIGELRDRQ
-2595 LFSPDK
+2595 LFEPDK
-2601 WSQENI
+2601 WNEEGI
-2607 VDKVL
+2607 IAKVQ
-2612 DGAAA
+2612 DAATA
-2617 GMFIVKDSTAI
+2617 GLFIVKDSSAI

-2633 LLGFANAY
+2633 FLGFANAY
-2641 KYDTD
+2641 KYDTN
-2646 EFIEKSFPRY
+2646 EVIEKSMPRY
-2656 VSRLA
+2656 LARLG
-2661 GSLVPNILKEVD
+2661 GSFVPNILKEVD
-2673 AWSDPSIFKTEA
+2673 AWSDPSIFKAEP
-2685 GNLGYE
+2685 GGLGHE
-2691 YFLQQVPFGRRDIG
+2691 YFLQQVPYARRDIG
-2705 PGPILNVLGEPVKVE
+2705 PGPILNVLGEPVRVE
-2720 RYPWSRWAKE
+2720 RYPYSRWITQRSE
-2730 REVDTAWST
+2730 DPAWNT
-2739 LGSLASKGVFMPVPA
+2739 LGQLASKGVFMPTPA

-2769 REEKYSYQQAVGQ
+2769 REEKYTYQQAVGQ

>member
-1 MAIEIDFGRELGR
+1 MRDLFSQEDANLEYW
-14 LAFPDD
+14 
-20 ITDEQAQSYVRE
+20 Q
-32 NYQAIRQGL
+32 L
-41 ISRRQEELAAETEVE
+41 IQKAAESGKQFKSQSLDRLPQARVE
-56 EKAKFQLG
+56 FLRR
-64 QYDTVETALNTLS
+64 N
-77 ELPRG
+77 
-82 AIEGLGLTAK
+82 
-92 AAARAATFFPPP
+92 FPQSIPQG
-104 TVNPYTGRKIEQTA
+104 Y
-118 EVPLEQEPLYRAG
+118 
-131 QAIQEFG
+131 F
-138 KETYPGLPGVRE
+138 YPGV
-150 SLPAQVMGG
+150 VK
-159 IGSTVATLPA
+159 T
-169 ALIAGPAAPLG
+169 IA
-180 AAISYGLQSGESATE
+180 
-195 DADATINRRI
+195 
-205 SEALANRQY
+205 
-214 DVAADLQDRREQMKT
+214 
-229 QAFITAAPI
+229 
-238 GAATEFFLGAAPKVA
+238 
-253 RRFVTGRIG
+253 
-262 GIGERL
+262 
-268 AESLVPKSAK
+268 
-278 YQRKF
+278 
-283 LGATG
+283 
-288 AERVRGAVEALATE
+288 
-302 GVQESA
+302 
-308 EQLGGNIAAAAVY
+308 
-321 DPERGWLDGVA
+321 
-332 QAGFVGSLSGGIVG
+332 
-346 GLVGSR
+346 
-352 RNAKLAGAANEALGG
+352 
-367 DPTNPLPRANATVA
+367 
-381 GLEDTQ
+381 
-387 QEGEPEI
+387 
-394 TAEDVLRKSQ
+394 
-404 EAGLPGQEEVVTEPA
+404 
-419 PKVTPVPAQPQ
+419 
-430 VVVTSVVTPVV
+430 
-441 TPTPAPTPAPAATVD
+441 PAPT
-456 PETGLAPDEQDE
+456 
-468 LDQLITAEDEGMLSE
+468 
-483 EGAITLADY
+483 
-492 RARLGG
+492 
-498 AQAVVTPVAKAVTP
+498 
-512 VVRTPAPTPAPVVT
+512 
-526 TSTKLPKNLAG
+526 
-537 AKPRYSI
+537 
-544 FQDTYLPRFD
+544 
-554 SDFDLAA
+554 
-561 YIVTQTKKSDSDADY
+561 
-576 LNWAVERSGMT
+576 
-587 PEEVRKHGLQV
+587 
-598 RAELKKLAAK
+598 
-608 TKAGTAQKPA
+608 
-618 ALVVPSVTIAMP
+618 
-630 EVKVT
+630 
-635 ATPVSA
+635 
-641 PVAAPVTPAPTPV
+641 
-654 APTPTPAPEY
+654 Y
-664 TPARINSLLRK
+664 TPARINKLLQS
-675 LKAKA
+675 LKARA

-685 GLYEIKNLAP
+685 GLYEIKKLAP

-702 TRFGGLQET
+702 TSSGRLQET
-711 DQFLLQEKSQVTGY
+711 DQFLLREKSEVTGNVY
-725 PSDEGFI
+725 DEGFI
-732 LRDKQEAVAGETPRP
+732 LRDKQEYAAGQ
-747 APKPAPIGPKP
+747 APKPAP
-758 DDELTEQQYYDA
+758 
-770 RVKEIARDNKA
+770 
-781 TQAEVREQFSR
+781 AEV
-792 EDSNLEHW
+792 
-800 QAIRNAAESGK
+800 
-811 QLKVETLN
+811 
-819 RLPEARIEFLRK
+819 
-831 QYPQSVPQ
+831 
-839 GYMAPAVSKSVAE
+839 
-852 KQAEMRAAKR
+852 
-862 GVRIAPAPAI
+862 
-872 SEEVELNELRISK
+872 
-885 QQRGRLGRL
+885 
-894 TEERLQELEKKLAP
+894 

-921 ELEAAEEARLAQAEE
+921 ELQAAEEARLAQAEE
-936 EIDSGP
+936 EIDAGP

-972 GIIDDSELDDEG
+972 GVIDDSELDDEG

-998 RVEEARDTA
+998 RIEEARDTA

-1018 ARVEKVA
+1018 AKAEKAA
-1025 PKAAPISKVAQIISK
+1025 PKPAPISKVAQIISK
-1040 LENLKIDTGGTF
+1040 LENLKVDTGGTF
-1052 DAVLGIPALIWNGAL
+1052 DAVLGVPALIWNGAL
-1067 ITAQNALRAGKAVTQ
+1067 ITAQNALRAGKAVTE

-1090 IRTNLNEKQA
+1090 IRTSLNEKQA

-1122 SEIIDDGKLRGY
+1122 SEIIDDGKLSGY

-1160 FDQLP
+1160 FNQLP

-1211 QTSVENNLINAL
+1211 QTSVENNLVNAL

-1322 TGTDPGK
+1322 AGTDPGK

-1343 AEYLTEL
+1343 AEYLTKL

-1425 VEQIARRSAELRGA
+1425 VEQLARRSAELRGA
-1439 QRAGPASQAAAT
+1439 QRPVSASQTAAA

-1469 LRKQRAA
+1469 LREQRAA
-1476 EAEAEK
+1476 EAEAERN
-1482 AATKTAAQSAIDA
+1482 QR
-1495 IDKVSKGLSENS
+1495 
-1507 YSDPLFLT
+1507 P
-1515 PLAKLALQIAKGL
+1515 
-1528 IQVGVA
+1528 
-1534 VDKAIRQAIAQARQ
+1534 
-1548 QFPNDP
+1548 
-1554 TDDIQLADRLIRDA
+1554 DR
-1568 EYAEAVA
+1568 
-1575 AGDMETAQQM
+1575 
-1585 VDEAAVK
+1585 
-1592 AGYKTKGFHRTPKA
+1592 
-1606 FTKFIPGGPKAEA
+1606 
-1619 QFWTTKAGEFRTLF
+1619 
-1633 GQSGRAI
+1633 
-1640 WFGSSP
+1640 
-1646 ENLPAYHNEPSGKG
+1646 
-1660 VVLEVYL
+1660 
-1667 KNPSPL
+1667 
-1673 QIDDDTRAWGR
+1673 
-1684 DIYADGSKQ
+1684 
-1693 FPLLL
+1693 
-1698 SDEHIQSIR
+1698 
-1707 KDGYTGIEYWNN
+1707 
-1719 GKTADKSAPD
+1719 
-1729 EMVVFDA
+1729 
-1736 NQIKS
+1736 
-1741 ADPVTRDDEGNVV
+1741 
-1754 PLSQR
+1754 
-1759 FQASTADIRGAKLDS
+1759 
-1774 VEAILQKVIA
+1774 VEAILKKVIA

-1791 VFEAITGLSNFVIY
+1791 VFEAIAGLSNFVVF
-1805 QASKIALRIYQA
+1805 QATKIALRIYQA

-1829 DYIKSHVQLSN
+1829 DYIKSQVQLSN
-1840 EAETA
+1840 EPETA
-1845 ANFEEYIKAFPN
+1845 ANFEEHIKAFPN

-1900 KWVDFYKGNLER
+1900 KWVDFFKGNLER
-1912 AYQVVLTADID
+1912 AYQVVVTADID

-1938 QLDIARGKGDVEVLR
+1938 QLDIARAKGEVEVMR
-1953 ALNLEKRLA
+1953 ALNLETRLA
-1962 DSAKSLGAVTAKA
+1962 DSKKSLGAVTAKA
-1975 MAARKLAQERFWWA
+1975 MAARNLSNERFWWA

-2018 KWLTESGREAV
+2018 KWLSESGREAV

-2046 FRKIKQVPGEPEGPP
+2046 FRKIKQVPGEADGPP
-2061 IEIKWQDILTKA
+2061 IEIKWQDILTQA

-2085 QVILADPRLRNL
+2085 QIILADPRLRNL

-2105 TNLLTNAWETKRNQI
+2105 TNLLTSAWETKRNQI

-2166 DGPDTYLLWEQAF
+2166 DGPDTFLLWNQAF

-2226 AREGGVRFSDVLRDY
+2226 AREGGVKFSDALRDY
-2241 WYAAVLSGI
+2241 WYAAVLSGL
-2250 RTQVDNAMNV
+2250 RTQVDNWANV
-2260 FNGFLNTAMFATMA
+2260 YNGFLNTAMFAAMA

-2284 ALKGLDEGIR
+2284 SLKGLAEGIR

-2301 RGELYRSVNFN
+2301 HGELYRSVNFN

-2348 HMTALMSDSSAKAY
+2348 HMTALMSDSTAKAY
-2362 ALRKLYDADVA
+2362 ALRKLYGPEVA

-2385 VARARAIAE
+2385 AARARAVAE
-2394 GTRPELVNKRTREII
+2394 GTRPELINKRTREII
-2409 QEKLPVDV
+2409 QENLPVEI
-2417 LMTSREIREMTT
+2417 LLTAKEIREMTT

-2453 LYKVL
+2453 IYKVL

-2472 EILNFALPVALYRY
+2472 EILNFAFPVAFIRY
-2486 YQSSPGKSEGEYG
+2486 YQSAPGRSEGEYG
-2499 LKFSESRRDLI
+2499 LKFSESRRDLL
-2510 LAKATFGTAL
+2510 LAKAAFGTAL
-2520 GIFAG
+2520 GIYAG

-2553 RKQLLSEGR
+2553 RKQLLAEGR

-2607 VDKVL
+2607 LEKMA

-2617 GMFIVKDSTAI
+2617 GMFIIKDSTAI

-2691 YFLQQVPFGRRDIG
+2691 YFLQQVPFGRREIG

-2730 REVDTAWST
+2730 REVDPAWST
-2739 LGSLASKGVFMPVPA
+2739 LGSLASKGVFMPTPA

-2769 REEKYSYQQAVGQ
+2769 REEKYQYQQAVGQ

-2790 NRERLLALPPAQASD
+2790 NRDRLLALPPAQASD
-2805 FIDKNADRIRRN
+2805 LIDKNADRIRRN

>member
-1 MAIEIDFGRELGR
+1 MAIEIDFGRDLGAV
-14 LAFPDD
+14 AFPDD
-20 ITDEQAQSYVRE
+20 VSEEQAQQYVRD
-32 NYQAIRQGL
+32 NYQAIRKSL
-41 ISRRQEELAAETEVE
+41 IEQRQEELAAETERE

-64 QYDTVETALNTLS
+64 QYGTIETALNTLS

-82 AIEGLGLTAK
+82 ALEGIGQTLKGV
-92 AAARAATFFPPP
+92 ARLPSAIPGP
-104 TVNPYTGRKIEQTA
+104 TYDPYT
-118 EVPLEQEPLYRAG
+118 EVPLEQDPLYRAG
-131 QAIQEFG
+131 QAVQEFG
-138 KETYPGLPGVRE
+138 QETYPGLPGVRE
-150 SLPAQVMGG
+150 TVPAQIMAG
-159 IGSTVATLPA
+159 IGSTVSTLPA
-169 ALIAGPAAPLG
+169 AVIAGPVG
-180 AAISYGLQSGESATE
+180 AAVSYGLQSGESAAE
-195 DADATINRRI
+195 EADTTINRRI
-205 SEALANRQY
+205 AEALANRQY
-214 DVAADLQDRREQMKT
+214 DLAADLQDSREQTKNL
-229 QAFITAAPI
+229 AFITTAPI
-238 GAATEFFLGAAPKVA
+238 GAATEGLLGAAPKIVK
-253 RRFVTGRIG
+253 RFATGRIG

-268 AESLVPKSAK
+268 AERLVPQSAR
-278 YQRKF
+278 YQRRF
-283 LGATG
+283 LGVTG

-332 QAGFVGSLSGGIVG
+332 QAGFIGAASGGIVG

-352 RNAKLAGAANEALGG
+352 PNAKLANAAAESLGG

-381 GLEDTQ
+381 GMEDGTQ
-387 QEGEPEI
+387 STGPIEIEPEV
-394 TAEDVLRKSQ
+394 TPEEVLRMSQ
-404 EAGLPGQEEVVTEPA
+404 ELGIPVPPEMVPA
-419 PKVTPVPAQPQ
+419 PAAQ
-430 VVVTSVVTPVV
+430 
-441 TPTPAPTPAPAATVD
+441 APTPAPAPVEVIPTPAPAPAPAAVTPAPAPVTPAAPVD
-456 PETGLAPDEQDE
+456 TETGLTADEQDE
-468 LDQLITAEDEGMLSE
+468 LDQLITAEDAGLLSD
-483 EGAITLADY
+483 EGAITLAAY
-492 RARLGG
+492 RSRLGFP
-498 AQAVVTPVAKAVTP
+498 AQPQ
-512 VVRTPAPTPAPVVT
+512 APTPSAVQEQGPDEGVLRREEPQPAVEVELRQVDQGGRPSEVGGAEAEVTPEEVQQVKAEVVPEVVPAPAPEPIPAPAT
-526 TSTKLPKNLAG
+526 PAAQSAKLPKKLAG
-537 AKPRYSI
+537 ARPRYSI
-544 FQDTYLPRFD
+544 SFDTYLPRFD

-561 YIVTQTKKSDSDADY
+561 YIVTQTKKSKNDADY

-587 PEEVRKHGLQV
+587 PEQVRQHGLKV
-598 RAELKKLAAK
+598 RAELKQLASR
-608 TKAGTAQKPA
+608 TKPGTSEKPA
-618 ALVVPSVTIAMP
+618 AFIVPSVAI
-630 EVKVT
+630 E
-635 ATPVSA
+635 
-641 PVAAPVTPAPTPV
+641 AAPAPAPTPAAPKRAAAPV
-654 APTPTPAPEY
+654 FRSPKLSAEDRKLIEDSKTDPSKTDAARSALNNWVKRVNDAQAKHEVKLRQWNENADAESAAVRSQIASEVAEVTAKFEAAPAPTPTPEY
-664 TPARINSLLRK
+664 TPARINKLFQT
-675 LKAKA
+675 LKARA

-685 GLYEIKNLAP
+685 GLYEIKNLTP
-695 GQRLVLR
+695 GQRAVLR

-711 DQFLLQEKSQVTGY
+711 DRFLLQETSKVTGY

-732 LRDKQEAVAGETPRP
+732 LRDKQEATAGEATRP
-747 APKPAPIGPKP
+747 APKPAPIATKP
-758 DDELTEQQYYDA
+758 DYELTEQQYYDA
-770 RVKEIARDNKA
+770 RVKEIARDNKI
-781 TQAEVREQFSR
+781 TEAEVREQFSR

-819 RLPEARIEFLRK
+819 RLPEARIDFLRK

-839 GYMAPAVSKSVAE
+839 GYMAPEVRKSVEE

-862 GVRIAPAPAI
+862 GVRTAPQADPNEKLAAFIEDVDGAITNLESPAKLRAMVKKALAAGYITARDAAEIASVQKSMGSAEDTTDAFGEFAGYLNSELEKRRKAPAAAPVTAPAAPAP
-872 SEEVELNELRISK
+872 
-885 QQRGRLGRL
+885 
-894 TEERLQELEKKLAP
+894 TKK
-908 APAEPVVA
+908 
-916 EPTEA
+916 
-921 ELEAAEEARLAQAEE
+921 
-936 EIDSGP
+936 
-942 IGQAKQKLEDEGS
+942 
-955 DMKKSQVKAM
+955 
-965 ARKLEKA
+965 
-972 GIIDDSELDDEG
+972 
-984 RDTEVDELVGQLLE
+984 
-998 RVEEARDTA
+998 
-1007 IQEREQELADE
+1007 
-1018 ARVEKVA
+1018 A
-1025 PKAAPISKVAQIISK
+1025 PK
-1040 LENLKIDTGGTF
+1040 TT
-1052 DAVLGIPALIWNGAL
+1052 
-1067 ITAQNALRAGKAVTQ
+1067 
-1082 AIDAAIEY
+1082 
-1090 IRTNLNEKQA
+1090 
-1100 ARVNLDAVRE
+1100 
-1110 QFETDLVLGRSV
+1110 
-1122 SEIIDDGKLRGY
+1122 
-1134 KQKARHLI
+1134 
-1142 PEERRKLRSDTKK
+1142 
-1155 RFVDL
+1155 
-1160 FDQLP
+1160 
-1165 SVSEFAA
+1165 
-1172 AALGGAVKRGWYRKS
+1172 
-1187 AEALIDVFGVD
+1187 
-1198 APRFAALLAGLSP
+1198 
-1211 QTSVENNLINAL
+1211 
-1223 NVWKNW
+1223 
-1229 NLAGRPT
+1229 
-1236 DRAAIVSVMGR
+1236 
-1247 SVQGNKGEQSVL
+1247 
-1259 DAWINNSVRALSSE
+1259 
-1273 DPTSITLSGPKVNSF
+1273 
-1288 MLNLRGV
+1288 
-1295 VNEVTNDAWMA
+1295 
-1306 NFALVDQAM
+1306 
-1315 FAGSLNA
+1315 
-1322 TGTDPGK
+1322 
-1329 GTGYLAMS
+1329 
-1337 AKVRAT
+1337 
-1343 AEYLTEL
+1343 
-1350 TGDQWTPAEVQET
+1350 
-1363 VWSWAKTLYELQDRR
+1363 
-1378 GETRNAVEILRAGD
+1378 
-1392 LTEEAIAGTPDF
+1392 
-1404 ATLLADGEY
+1404 
-1413 RRILAEAGYGNQ
+1413 
-1425 VEQIARRSAELRGA
+1425 
-1439 QRAGPASQAAAT
+1439 
-1451 ASQTL
+1451 
-1456 RNAEERAARRLVQ
+1456 
-1469 LRKQRAA
+1469 
-1476 EAEAEK
+1476 
-1482 AATKTAAQSAIDA
+1482 AQSAIEA
-1495 IDKVSKGLSENS
+1495 IDKVSKGLSENQ

-1534 VDKAIRQAIAQARQ
+1534 VDQAIRQAIAQARQ

-1554 TDDIQLADRLIRDA
+1554 ADDIQLADRLIRDA
-1568 EYAEAVA
+1568 QYTEAVA
-1575 AGDMETAQQM
+1575 AGDMETAQRM

-1606 FTKFIPGGPKAEA
+1606 FTEFIPGGPKAEA

-1646 ENLPAYHNEPSGKG
+1646 ENLPAYHNDPTGNG

-1673 QIDDDTRAWGR
+1673 QIDDDTRDWGR
-1684 DIYADGSKQ
+1684 DLYADGSKQ

-1698 SDEHIQSIR
+1698 SDEHIRSIR

-1736 NQIKS
+1736 TQIKS
-1741 ADPVTRDDEGNVV
+1741 ADAVTRDDEGNVV

-1759 FQASTADIRGAKLDS
+1759 FQSSTADIRGASGANRGIGKRLSDWARNDTDEATRQVRFTNPS
-1774 VEAILQKVIA
+1774 TGEQATFGDVISDLQSISDEAAPEYVRWLQSIPNKSAETANIVSDITWISRLGAEAERNQRPDRVEAALQKVIA
-1784 ATDPKGK
+1784 ATDPRGK
-1791 VFEAITGLSNFVIY
+1791 AFEAITALSSVVIY
-1805 QASKIALRIYQA
+1805 QATKIALRIYQA

-1829 DYIKSHVQLSN
+1829 DYIKSHVQLQN
-1840 EAETA
+1840 EPETA
-1845 ANFEEYIKAFPN
+1845 ANFEEFLKAVPSE
-1857 QEIPAGTPERPQP
+1857 EIPAGRPDLPQP
-1870 PSPDVRVPSRGL
+1870 PSPAERVESRGL
-1882 FLGDIST
+1882 FLGEIEK
-1889 DTDENWASEAK
+1889 DTDENWASEAR
-1900 KWVDFYKGNLER
+1900 KWVDFFNGNLER
-1912 AYQVVLTADID
+1912 AYQVALTADID

-1938 QLDIARGKGDVEVLR
+1938 QLDIARAKGDVEVMR

-1962 DSAKSLGAVTAKA
+1962 DSAKSLGAITAKA

-2005 LIPFSKIESEQVR
+2005 AIPFSKIESEQVR

-2037 KADAVFARE
+2037 KADNVFARE
-2046 FRKIKQVPGEPEGPP
+2046 FRKIKQVPGEPDGPP

-2105 TNLLTNAWETKRNQI
+2105 TNLLTTAWETKRNQI

-2139 EKLFRSLPRILKYAN
+2139 EKLLRSLPRILKYAN

-2166 DGPDTYLLWEQAF
+2166 DGPDTFLLWQQAF

-2188 VAELNGIT
+2188 VAELNGVT

-2241 WYAAVLSGI
+2241 WYAAVLSGV

-2260 FNGFLNTAMFATMA
+2260 FNGFLNTAMFAGMA

-2279 FIAYS
+2279 FVAYS

-2312 PDQPGSALEGLGE
+2312 PDQPGSALEGLGQ

-2348 HMTALMSDSSAKAY
+2348 HMTALMSDSTAKAY
-2362 ALRKLYDADVA
+2362 ALRKLYGPEVA

-2385 VARARAIAE
+2385 AARVRAIAE

-2409 QEKLPVDV
+2409 QEKLPVEI
-2417 LMTSREIREMTT
+2417 LLTAKEIREMTT

-2472 EILNFALPVALYRY
+2472 EILNFAFPVAFIRY
-2486 YQSSPGKSEGEYG
+2486 YQSAPGRSEGEYG
-2499 LKFSESRRDLI
+2499 LKFSESRRDLL
-2510 LAKATFGTAL
+2510 LAKAAFGTAL
-2520 GIFAG
+2520 GIYAG

-2535 EDRNM
+2535 EDRNI

-2553 RKQLLSEGR
+2553 RKQLLAEGR

-2570 NTYVSYRQMGF
+2570 NTYVSYRQLGF

-2607 VDKVL
+2607 LEKMA

-2691 YFLQQVPFGRRDIG
+2691 YFLQQVPFGRREIG

-2730 REVDTAWST
+2730 REDDLAWGT
-2739 LGSLASKGVFMPVPA
+2739 LGKLASRGVFMPTPA
-2754 ITVKVNENGTRRELT
+2754 ITVKVNENGTRREMT
-2769 REEKYSYQQAVGQ
+2769 REEKYQYQQAVGQ

-2790 NRERLLALPPAQASD
+2790 NSKRLLALPPAEAAD

>member
-41 ISRRQEELAAETEVE
+41 IGRRQEELAAETERE

-64 QYDTVETALNTLS
+64 QYGTVEIALNTLS

-82 AIEGLGLTAK
+82 AIEGFGQTAK
-92 AAARAATFFPPP
+92 AFARTFEAGDPFTETSLEEQRSSVAKSPIF
-104 TVNPYTGRKIEQTA
+104 TG
-118 EVPLEQEPLYRAG
+118 G
-131 QAIQEFG
+131 QAIREFG

-150 SLPAQVMGG
+150 SLPAEVLGG
-159 IGSTVATLPA
+159 IGSTISTLPA

-180 AAISYGLQSGESATE
+180 SAIAYGLQSGESAFDE
-195 DADATINRRI
+195 ADTTINRRI
-205 SEALANRQY
+205 ASAMANQQY
-214 DVAADLQDRREQMKT
+214 DVAADLQDRREQMKYG
-229 QAFITAAPI
+229 AFVTTAPI
-238 GAATEFFLGAAPKVA
+238 GAATEFFLGAAPKVVQ
-253 RRFVTGRIG
+253 RFATGRIG
-262 GIGERL
+262 GLGTRL
-268 AESLVPKSAK
+268 AERLVPKSAK
-278 YQRKF
+278 FERKF
-283 LGATG
+283 LGVTG
-288 AERVRGAVEALATE
+288 ADRVRGAVEATATE
-302 GVQESA
+302 FVQESA
-308 EQLGGNIAAAAVY
+308 EQLGGNIAAGVVY
-321 DPERGWLDGVA
+321 DPERGLFDGVA
-332 QAGFVGSLSGGIVG
+332 RAGFVGSISGGVFG
-346 GLVGSR
+346 GLAGSSR
-352 RNAKLAGAANEALGG
+352 DAKLASAANEALGG
-367 DPTNPLPRANATVA
+367 DPTNPLPRASATVA

-387 QEGEPEI
+387 QEGETEI
-394 TAEDVLRKSQ
+394 TAEDVLRTSQ

-419 PKVTPVPAQPQ
+419 PVVAPAPAQPQ
-430 VVVTSVVTPVV
+430 VDVVRLDDLRKKANAGAINPDELAELTLMHQTMGIPDPVV
-441 TPTPAPTPAPAATVD
+441 GKAPALAATVD
-456 PETGLAPDEQDE
+456 AETGLAPDEQDE
-468 LDQLITAEDEGMLSE
+468 LDQLLTAEDAGLLNE
-483 EGAITLADY
+483 EGAITLAGY

-498 AQAVVTPVAKAVTP
+498 VEAVVTPA
-512 VVRTPAPTPAPVVT
+512 APTPAPVATPVARTPAPAPAPVVEVT

-537 AKPRYSI
+537 AKPRYS
-544 FQDTYLPRFD
+544 FALDTYVPTFD

-561 YIVTQTKKSDSDADY
+561 YIVTQAKPSKNDADY
-576 LNWAVERSGMT
+576 LNWAVEASGMT

-598 RAELKKLAAK
+598 RAQIKQLSRQ
-608 TKAGTAQKPA
+608 TKGGTAQKPA
-618 ALVVPSVTIAMP
+618 VLTVPAVTIAMP

-641 PVAAPVTPAPTPV
+641 PVAAKPASATKPAEELTEEQYYDQRVNEIADANSISESEVRDQFSQEDANLEYWQLIQKAAESGKQFKAESLDRLPQV
-654 APTPTPAPEY
+654 RVEFLRRNFPQSIPQGYFYPGVLKTFGPTPTY
-664 TPARINSLLRK
+664 TPARINKLLQT

-680 TAVGK
+680 TAVGQ
-685 GLYEIKNLAP
+685 GLYEIKKLAP

-702 TRFGGLQET
+702 TSSGRLQET
-711 DQFLLQEKSQVTGY
+711 DQFLLREKSEVTGNVY
-725 PSDEGFI
+725 DEGFI
-732 LRDKQEAVAGETPRP
+732 LRDKQEAAVRP
-747 APKPAPIGPKP
+747 AAAPAPVAPTPAPTPAPATSSDVLDQMTLWRRKKPSPLKRAYGLNPTPEQAASHKKQVAAWEKEYRRLGKRYKTLEQEKAQRAAKVRPASPGEQVQTPAAAGAPMQEGIDNIKFVSEPVAQARGGGMDAKDAKAKLVQQLERAVAAAPDASDPNLRVPKVTIEIPGDGTYTVANTKQALNQVLAKAQKLNTSTAKGP
-758 DDELTEQQYYDA
+758 
-770 RVKEIARDNKA
+770 
-781 TQAEVREQFSR
+781 VR
-792 EDSNLEHW
+792 
-800 QAIRNAAESGK
+800 
-811 QLKVETLN
+811 
-819 RLPEARIEFLRK
+819 
-831 QYPQSVPQ
+831 
-839 GYMAPAVSKSVAE
+839 APAVVRKPERVNEMLMRMA
-852 KQAEMRAAKR
+852 KQATQVYGKNAAAKLR
-862 GVRIAPAPAI
+862 EQAANPDLELTDAQRNDLRVIADMI
-872 SEEVELNELRISK
+872 
-885 QQRGRLGRL
+885 
-894 TEERLQELEKKLAP
+894 T
-908 APAEPVVA
+908 PVAA

-921 ELEAAEEARLAQAEE
+921 ELEAVEEARLAQAEE
-936 EIDSGP
+936 EIDAGP

-965 ARKLEKA
+965 ARKLEA
-972 GIIDDSELDDEG
+972 SGIIDDSELDDEG

-1018 ARVEKVA
+1018 AGTAKVA
-1025 PKAAPISKVAQIISK
+1025 PKVAPISKVAQIISK

-1160 FDQLP
+1160 FDELP
-1165 SVSEFAA
+1165 PVSEFAA

-1211 QTSVENNLINAL
+1211 QTSIENNLINAL

-1259 DAWINNSVRALSSE
+1259 DSWINNSVRALSSE

-1363 VWSWAKTLYELQDRR
+1363 VWSWAKTLYELQGRR
-1378 GETRNAVEILRAGD
+1378 GETRNAVEILKAGD

-1439 QRAGPASQAAAT
+1439 QRPGPASQAAAT

-1476 EAEAEK
+1476 EAEAERN
-1482 AATKTAAQSAIDA
+1482 QR
-1495 IDKVSKGLSENS
+1495 
-1507 YSDPLFLT
+1507 P
-1515 PLAKLALQIAKGL
+1515 
-1528 IQVGVA
+1528 
-1534 VDKAIRQAIAQARQ
+1534 
-1548 QFPNDP
+1548 
-1554 TDDIQLADRLIRDA
+1554 DR
-1568 EYAEAVA
+1568 
-1575 AGDMETAQQM
+1575 
-1585 VDEAAVK
+1585 
-1592 AGYKTKGFHRTPKA
+1592 
-1606 FTKFIPGGPKAEA
+1606 
-1619 QFWTTKAGEFRTLF
+1619 
-1633 GQSGRAI
+1633 
-1640 WFGSSP
+1640 
-1646 ENLPAYHNEPSGKG
+1646 
-1660 VVLEVYL
+1660 
-1667 KNPSPL
+1667 
-1673 QIDDDTRAWGR
+1673 
-1684 DIYADGSKQ
+1684 
-1693 FPLLL
+1693 
-1698 SDEHIQSIR
+1698 
-1707 KDGYTGIEYWNN
+1707 
-1719 GKTADKSAPD
+1719 
-1729 EMVVFDA
+1729 
-1736 NQIKS
+1736 
-1741 ADPVTRDDEGNVV
+1741 
-1754 PLSQR
+1754 
-1759 FQASTADIRGAKLDS
+1759 
-1774 VEAILQKVIA
+1774 VEAILKKVIA

-1791 VFEAITGLSNFVIY
+1791 VFEAITGLSNFVVY

-1840 EAETA
+1840 EPETA

-1857 QEIPAGTPERPQP
+1857 QEIPAGAPGRPQP

-1900 KWVDFYKGNLER
+1900 KWVDFFNGNLEH

-2005 LIPFSKIESEQVR
+2005 LIPFAKIESEQVR

-2046 FRKIKQVPGEPEGPP
+2046 FRKIKQVPGEPDGPP

-2105 TNLLTNAWETKRNQI
+2105 TNLLTKAWETKRNQI

-2166 DGPDTYLLWEQAF
+2166 DGPDTFLLWNQAF

-2226 AREGGVRFSDVLRDY
+2226 AREGGVKFSDALRDY
-2241 WYAAVLSGI
+2241 WYAAVLSGL
-2250 RTQVDNAMNV
+2250 RTQVDNGANV

-2284 ALKGLDEGIR
+2284 SLKGLAEGIQ

-2312 PDQPGSALEGLGE
+2312 PDQPGNALEGLEE
-2325 SRNLFAKGISQFK
+2325 SRNLFAKGISQAK
-2338 YVGRLINALD
+2338 YVSRLTLALD
-2348 HMTALMSDSSAKAY
+2348 HINALMSDSSAKAY
-2362 ALRKLYDADVA
+2362 ALRKMYGADVA

-2385 VARARAIAE
+2385 AARARAIAE
-2394 GTRPELVNKRTREII
+2394 GTRPELLNKRTREII
-2409 QEKLPVDV
+2409 QENLPVEI
-2417 LMTSREIREMTT
+2417 LLTSKEIREMST
-2429 FTETPQGLLG
+2429 FTEIPQGLLG

-2510 LAKATFGTAL
+2510 LAKAAFGTAL

-2617 GMFIVKDSTAI
+2617 GMFIVRDSTAI

-2691 YFLQQVPFGRRDIG
+2691 YFLQQVPFGRREIG

-2739 LGSLASKGVFMPVPA
+2739 LGSLASRGVFMPVPA

-2769 REEKYSYQQAVGQ
+2769 REEKYTYQQAVGQ